1 MLGQRWSE
9 LFRINK
15 VLTGISSA
23 QRMDKQSAVKCARMP
38 EIVQNR
44 TNNPKPPRRKK
55 NKEIH
60 NAVERHRKEKI
71 NAGINRIGELLPCSQ
86 ALKQSKNMILGEAFR
101 YITELKRQNDEM
113 LNGGDKVQAEEIKR
127 LRHQLEDMRKESA
140 HYIELL
146 KANGINFLDD
156 PTIHWKG
163 KQRCAKVAKVTP
175 THLMSKGTIVYSDD
189 NTLCPTS
196 KVSIPPNQVSHLD
209 KQPAN
214 AVTVQPAC
222 DITLGKGQSV
232 GIGAQVNKVVVSSA
246 SSHIPVATL
255 IPAVSKPYLTV
266 LEQYSPL
273 GPATPRL
280 NPPMNYITLQGVCP
294 QPVVSTPVPP
304 QLQPDNPIPSLTSA
318 TCPTTPLRLQHML
331 SLSSL
336 PQVVISNSVVPVA
349 APTEIQSAS
358 TILAASST
366 LLRTSAASST
376 QTTWTTLQLAGNTV
390 QPVSQALVTDGA
402 SISHNPQQLSI
413 CSAGTKHLEAPVQL
427 QPPIPACIPVQ
438 PSGQRP
444 PQIYSAVVPCPQ
456 RAVAQQSSILSV
468 PAIVSQAVVVH
479 QPVGT
484 QTAQLTHPQ
493 SSVRAQPALLP
504 KPQLNSALMTTCN
517 PTLQPKIPVHSALP
531 CQPHSNSTV
540 VPQAQSAIV
549 PQLHLSVV
557 PQAQPIINPPTQP
570 ALVPQPQAATLPVLQ
585 TMQLLQV
592 NSEETPAAVTSSP
605 PSNSHVVILQQGGSC
620 PAPQVLRED
629 VTSQTPCQH
638 IVIIQAPTLT
648 PAPQS
653 HHTAIV
659 STATPTLSSQTT
671 TSNPTCTASMQAA
684 GTKQLVHILP
694 RPSTQLQAQAP
705 QTITVNGQ
713 VYVLQPAKSPDKGN
727 SLSGQSVTQIL
738 QPTCEEPTSNIAMN
752 CLGALTNLS
761 QSISKVSSQSNVQIY
776 SITPPSYSTTTVQP
790 LPTCGPEVSTS
801 TETVLS
807 SSVPVPSTAAGSA
820 VKILPKKG
828 LGMSGNQTRQN
839 SVRRTKLVKQ
849 KEPKPG
855 RSLRRIALKNKAFVA
870 NDTCSELSTVA
881 KSVDSVSSL
890 NKDAVCH
897 DVNTQRGPAPNIV
910 SSTCSSSAIISVS
923 SSSGKSE
930 DSSVM
935 SSVNGS
941 VAKPTLACGE
951 VSKTKAKSIDDVHLH
966 NNVTV
971 SSVSTVCSTQ
981 GNVVVSTNCGS
992 LSKEIFIPDV
1002 GPQLNC
1008 SVVSAALSSQC
1019 SSVDTA
1025 VSLSVASSEVHVNS
1039 SSSVTF
1045 CSETTEQNKVSSS
1058 HVCTNS
1064 KGGSTESRPSFT
1076 ESSPLVITVSSAQ
1089 NNSKGKSVNS
1099 DFCQPPLPSD
1109 ISTPSQT
1116 LGISANSTEG
1126 EPVISIMANQ
1136 SISQTQNKFA
1146 RREELTNSSQNQTSF
1161 IVPSTPGQDTSLSTQ
1176 PVHLPETSR
1185 LSDPFKSLKQPST
1198 MKMSMTT
1205 SNQGNCAD
1213 FKLPESN
1220 MNIQPGKDR
1229 QSDGATEKGVTEIGA
1244 FAQKETVPP
1253 QQVCTLEN
1261 DSFDPPLVTN
1271 RQTESPFAGGSGGRR
1286 FSVASLL
1293 PAGHN
1298 INASSSSFGAFTF
1311 TSEQAEILARAI
1323 FEQDSPGKRAAGCSV
1338 DNPTSTAATGW
1349 DIPKRQAAPSNKDS
1363 ATDQQVKLTKQADL
1377 PVSETSSQN
1386 SARVPPVEPLAS
1398 GTTGI
1403 RLPQSIAYSQS
1414 QPSSVTSLNVNN
1426 LIRPSSNQPYPGS
1439 PNLAQQVSASSSGGA
1454 AVMVTQSSSQ
1464 VPPTCSGPA
1473 QPNEYAPLKN
1483 ALMRTHV
1490 GIGMVERHQKDMPKR
1505 SAQDDLILPNKRS
1518 KPSPAGNVARVDI
1531 KATDHVQMMVGQMP
1545 SSTSAGMPRNH
1556 SDGVGALFSGNT
1568 FMSTVLRPTEGHCS
1582 TQVPTHE
1589 QTHLS
1594 VVHLQQGHT
1603 QHNAPQSGQNLGGNP
1618 YLKHQQQQEQRHLYQ
1633 LHHHLT
1639 QPESQIHSIH
1649 QRNLLQEQQVQK
1661 KRGVVRGGQTGLN
1674 VGLQKQHHL
1683 EKSGVQPP
1691 QQHQQQQQQHP
1702 QQSQQQQHHQQQQS
1716 QQQQQK
1722 AQQIQQQQQSHQQ
1735 QQMPPQNSHSR
1746 HQHLQQQIQQQH
1758 FGVRQDKNC
1767 EAQQAGQ
1774 RAHQNNHL
1782 GQPERPTGQ
1791 DHGAVQRLMGSRSM
1805 EQQQLTSQANNSVS
1819 RSSDLAC
1826 TSSHQER
1833 HRLSSYSAEALIGK
1847 TPATGEQ
1854 RMGVHLQAPRSNAQ
1868 DQSELRGYVDSS
1880 RGKSNITHNSQS
1892 RIPPDHANNAN
1903 AQRIPDCG
1911 PFKALVSGHQLNN
1924 FEVQVSR
1931 SGDMSSKSVP
1941 QIQRGPQPQT
1951 GFRMGAGPTV
1961 DGRSRGTY
1969 SGPHPVSQGVHIGAG
1984 LTREQEGCHQSFM
1997 QSLLAP
2003 HIPEQNGHQRA
2014 AQGCTPGSI
2023 EYNCIP
2029 GTSAGE
2035 LQAKSSS
2042 PNLHPAQK
2050 AAPIHLGDNNKGH
2063 ISQVNANLHGP
2074 PVRTGPP
2081 HPPTPHSS
2089 SDTGRTQGSTRSLSV
2104 SQRPHH
2110 IVPDPQ
2116 STKIRPGDRPRSGNL
2131 RPGNPFEPE
2140 SSLPLPSGGGVI
2152 LSRTQTGGEARRS
2165 SIVRFMADGAQVS
2178 SDNNL
2183 VSDRCAMSDLTQ
2195 NFGFPFIAEGGMN
2208 PPPPINANA
2217 SFIPPV
2223 TQPGASRT
2231 PALLPV
2237 EPQNTLPS
2245 FYPSYSPAAHPSLPS
2260 EIPLQYFSNQMFTS
2274 PSTDK
2279 SGSAPLNNRFGSILS
2294 PPRPVG
2300 FAQASFPLLTDIT
2313 PMPIGNSS
2321 GITPHL
2327 SNFNLTSLFPEIATA
2342 MPPDGSSMP
2351 MSPLLSLA
2359 NTTSSDSNKQSN
2371 RPAHNISHILGHDG
2385 TSAV

>member
-113 LNGGDKVQAEEIKR
+113 LNEGDKVQAEEIKR

-222 DITLGKGQSV
+222 DIALGKGQSV

-358 TILAASST
+358 TILPASST

-941 VAKPTLACGE
+941 VAKPTLAGGE

-971 SSVSTVCSTQ
+971 SSVSTVCCT
-981 GNVVVSTNCGS
+981 
-992 LSKEIFIPDV
+992 
-1002 GPQLNC
+1002 
-1008 SVVSAALSSQC
+1008 
-1019 SSVDTA
+1019 
-1025 VSLSVASSEVHVNS
+1025 SSES
-1039 SSSVTF
+1039 R
-1045 CSETTEQNKVSSS
+1045 
-1058 HVCTNS
+1058 
-1064 KGGSTESRPSFT
+1064 STESRPSFT
-1076 ESSPLVITVSSAQ
+1076 ESSPPLITVNSAQ
-1089 NNSKGKSVNS
+1089 SNSKGKSVNS
-1099 DFCQPPLPSD
+1099 DLCQPPFPSD
-1109 ISTPSQT
+1109 RSTPSQQ
-1116 LGISANSTEG
+1116 LGVSANSTEVG
-1126 EPVISIMANQ
+1126 PMVSIMASQ
-1136 SISQTQNKFA
+1136 AISETQGSV
-1146 RREELTNSSQNQTSF
+1146 NSSQNQTSF
-1161 IVPSTPGQDTSLSTQ
+1161 IVPSTSTPGSDVSMSTQ
-1176 PVHLPETSR
+1176 PFQIPETSR
-1185 LSDPFKSLKQPST
+1185 MSDPFKSLQRPPT
-1198 MKMSMTT
+1198 MNMSMTT
-1205 SNQGNCAD
+1205 SNLGNCAD
-1213 FKLPESN
+1213 FKLPDSN
-1220 MNIQPGKDR
+1220 MNTQSGKDG
-1229 QSDGATEKGVTEIGA
+1229 QSDGATAKSVTEMGA
-1244 FAQKETVPP
+1244 FAQKDTVPP
-1253 QQVCTLEN
+1253 QVCTLEN
-1261 DSFDPPLVTN
+1261 DSFDPPLGTN
-1271 RQTESPFAGGSGGRR
+1271 RQTDSPLAGGSGGRG

-1298 INASSSSFGAFTF
+1298 INASSSTFGTFTF
-1311 TSEQAEILARAI
+1311 TSEQAEILAMAARAI
-1323 FEQDSPGKRAAGCSV
+1323 FEQDSTGKRTSGCSV
-1338 DNPTSTAATGW
+1338 DNPTSTASTGW
-1349 DIPKRQAAPSNKDS
+1349 DLPKMQSVPSNKDS
-1363 ATDQQVKLTKQADL
+1363 VTDQQVKLTKQADL
-1377 PVSETSSQN
+1377 PVSETSSQV

-1414 QPSSVTSLNVNN
+1414 QPSAVTSLNVNN

-1439 PNLAQQVSASSSGGA
+1439 PNLAQQVSAPSSGGA

-1464 VPPTCSGPA
+1464 VPPTCS

-1518 KPSPAGNVARVDI
+1518 KLSPAGNVARVDI
-1531 KATDHVQMMVGQMP
+1531 KAADHVQMMVSQMP
-1545 SSTSAGMPRNH
+1545 SSTSAVMPRNH

-1568 FMSTVLRPTEGHCS
+1568 FMSTVLRPTDGHCS
-1582 TQVPTHE
+1582 TQVLTHE
-1589 QTHLS
+1589 QTQPS

-1603 QHNAPQSGQNLGGNP
+1603 QHNAPQSGQNLVGNP

-1691 QQHQQQQQQHP
+1691 QQHQKQQQQHP

-1961 DGRSRGTY
+1961 DGRSRETY

>member
-1 MLGQRWSE
+1 MPANA
-9 LFRINK
+9 FF
-15 VLTGISSA
+15 VSSCA
-23 QRMDKQSAVKCARMP
+23 VIHFDICVKYVSA
-38 EIVQNR
+38 
-44 TNNPKPPRRKK
+44 
-55 NKEIH
+55 
-60 NAVERHRKEKI
+60 
-71 NAGINRIGELLPCSQ
+71 
-86 ALKQSKNMILGEAFR
+86 
-101 YITELKRQNDEM
+101 
-113 LNGGDKVQAEEIKR
+113 AEEIKR
-127 LRHQLEDMRKESA
+127 LRHQLEDLRKESA

-146 KANGINFLDD
+146 KANSINFLDD

-175 THLMSKGTIVYSDD
+175 THLMSKGIIVYS
-189 NTLCPTS
+189 NGNSSCPTS
-196 KVSIPPNQVSHLD
+196 KGSMPPNPVSHLD

-214 AVTVQPAC
+214 DVTVQPAC
-222 DITLGKGQSV
+222 AITLGMGRSV
-232 GIGAQVNKVVVSSA
+232 GITNEAPVNKVVVSSA

-255 IPAVSKPYLTV
+255 IPAVSKPCLRV

-273 GPATPRL
+273 APATPRL
-280 NPPMNYITLQGVCP
+280 NPPMNYIALQGVCP

-304 QLQPDNPIPSLTSA
+304 QLQPDNPIPSLTSI
-318 TCPTTPLRLQHML
+318 TCPTTPLRLEHML

-349 APTEIQSAS
+349 PSTKIQSVS
-358 TILAASST
+358 TILPSSST
-366 LLRTSAASST
+366 LLKTSATSGT

-402 SISHNPQQLSI
+402 SISHNPQQLSV
-413 CSAGTKHLEAPVQL
+413 CSTGAKHIEEPASIHLQPQAPVQL
-427 QPPIPACIPVQ
+427 QAPTPKCISVQ
-438 PSGQRP
+438 PSGPRP
-444 PQIYSAVVPCPQ
+444 PRIYSAVVPCPQ
-456 RAVAQQSSILSV
+456 KAVAQRSSILSV
-468 PAIVSQAVVVH
+468 PAVVSQAVVVH
-479 QPVGT
+479 QPVET
-484 QTAQLTHPQ
+484 QAAQFTHPQ

-504 KPQLNSALMTTCN
+504 KPQLNSALMTTFN
-517 PTLQPKIPVHSALP
+517 PTLQPKTPVQPALP
-531 CQPHSNSTV
+531 CQPHSQPTV
-540 VPQAQSAIV
+540 VPQAQSAVV

-557 PQAQPIINPPTQP
+557 PQAQPITNPPTQP

-592 NSEETPAAVTSSP
+592 TSEETPVAVTSSP

-620 PAPQVLRED
+620 PAPQVRRED
-629 VTSQTPCQH
+629 VTSHTPCQH

-648 PAPQS
+648 PALQS

-659 STATPTLSSQTT
+659 STATPTLSSQMT
-671 TSNPTCTASMQAA
+671 TSNTTCTASMQAA

-727 SLSGQSVTQIL
+727 SQSGQSVTPIL
-738 QPTCEEPTSNIAMN
+738 QPNFEEPTSNVAMN
-752 CLGALTNLS
+752 CLGALTSLS
-761 QSISKVSSQSNVQIY
+761 QTISKVSSQSNVQIY
-776 SITPPSYSTTTVQP
+776 SIAPHSYSTVQS
-790 LPTCGPEVSTS
+790 LPTCGSEVSTS
-801 TETVLS
+801 TKTVIS
-807 SSVPVPSTAAGSA
+807 SSVPVPVPSTAAGSA

-828 LGMSGNQTRQN
+828 CGTSRKQSRQN
-839 SVRRTKLVKQ
+839 SVRRTKLVKR

-855 RSLRRIALKNKAFVA
+855 RSLRRIAVKSKAFVA

-881 KSVDSVSSL
+881 KGVDSVSSSD
-890 NKDAVCH
+890 KDMVARV
-897 DVNTQRGPAPNIV
+897 VNTQSGPASNSV
-910 SSTCSSSAIISVS
+910 SSTCSSSAIISVRS
-923 SSSGKSE
+923 SSEKSA
-930 DSSVM
+930 DSSVTP
-935 SSVNGS
+935 SVNGS
-941 VAKPTLACGE
+941 IVMPTLAGGE

-971 SSVSTVCSTQ
+971 SSMSTVSSTQ
-981 GNVVVSTNCGS
+981 GNVVISTNCGS
-992 LSKEIFIPDV
+992 LSKEIFTPDI

-1008 SVVSAALSSQC
+1008 SAVSIALSSQC
-1019 SSVDTA
+1019 SSADTA
-1025 VSLSVASSEVHVNS
+1025 VTLSVASSEVHVNS
-1039 SSSVTF
+1039 SCSVTF
-1045 CSETTEQNKVSSS
+1045 CSETTEQNKASSS
-1058 HVCTNS
+1058 NVCTS
-1064 KGGSTESRPSFT
+1064 SESRSTESRPSFT
-1076 ESSPLVITVSSAQ
+1076 KSSSPLITLSSAQ
-1089 NNSKGKSVNS
+1089 NNLKGKSINS
-1099 DFCQPPLPSD
+1099 NLCQPPYPSN
-1109 ISTPSQT
+1109 ISTPSQH
-1116 LGISANSTEG
+1116 LGVSANSTEG
-1126 EPVISIMANQ
+1126 GPMVSIMASQ
-1136 SISQTQNKFA
+1136 AISQTQDKFA
-1146 RREELTNSSQNQTSF
+1146 RREELTDSSQNQTSF
-1161 IVPSTPGQDTSLSTQ
+1161 IVPSTSTPGSDIMSTQ
-1176 PVHLPETSR
+1176 PVQIPETSR
-1185 LSDPFKSLKQPST
+1185 MSDPFKSLKRPST
-1198 MKMSMTT
+1198 MNMSMTT
-1205 SNQGNCAD
+1205 SNQRNCAD
-1213 FKLPESN
+1213 FKLPDSN
-1220 MNIQPGKDR
+1220 MNTQPDMDG
-1229 QSDGATEKGVTEIGA
+1229 QSDGATEKGVTEMGA
-1244 FAQKETVPP
+1244 FAQKETVTP
-1253 QQVCTLEN
+1253 QQVCSLEN
-1261 DSFDPPLVTN
+1261 DSFDPSMGNN
-1271 RQTESPFAGGSGGRR
+1271 RQTDSPLAGGLGGRG

-1298 INASSSSFGAFTF
+1298 INASSSTFGAFTF
-1311 TSEQAEILARAI
+1311 TSEQAEILAMAARAI
-1323 FEQDSPGKRAAGCSV
+1323 FEQDSPGKRTSGCSV

-1349 DIPKRQAAPSNKDS
+1349 DLPKMQPVPSNKDS
-1363 ATDQQVKLTKQADL
+1363 VTDQQVKLTKQADL
-1377 PVSETSSQN
+1377 PASETSSQV

-1398 GTTGI
+1398 STTGI
-1403 RLPQSIAYSQS
+1403 RVPQSIAYSQS
-1414 QPSSVTSLNVNN
+1414 LPSAVTSLNVNN
-1426 LIRPSSNQPYPGS
+1426 LIRPSSNQPYQGS
-1439 PNLAQQVSASSSGGA
+1439 PNLTQQVSAPSSGGA

-1464 VPPTCSGPA
+1464 VPPTCS

-1490 GIGMVERHQKDMPKR
+1490 SIGMVERHQKDMPKR
-1505 SAQDDLILPNKRS
+1505 SAKDDLIFPNKRS
-1518 KPSPAGNVARVDI
+1518 KPCPAGNVARVDI
-1531 KATDHVQMMVGQMP
+1531 KTADLVQMMVGQMP
-1545 SSTSAGMPRNH
+1545 SSTSAVMPRNH

-1568 FMSTVLRPTEGHCS
+1568 FMSTVLRPTDGHCS

-1589 QTHLS
+1589 QTQPS
-1594 VVHLQQGHT
+1594 VVHMQQGLT
-1603 QHNAPQSGQNLGGNP
+1603 QHNAQQSGQNLVGNP

-1649 QRNLLQEQQVQK
+1649 QRNLLQDQHVQK
-1661 KRGVVRGGQTGLN
+1661 KRGVVRGGQSGPN
-1674 VGLQKQHHL
+1674 IGLQKQQHL
-1683 EKSGVQPP
+1683 EKSGMQRQQQQTP
-1691 QQHQQQQQQHP
+1691 QQQQQQQHP
-1702 QQSQQQQHHQQQQS
+1702 QQSQQHQQQQQQHHQQQQS

-1735 QQMPPQNSHSR
+1735 QQQMPPQNSHSR
-1746 HQHLQQQIQQQH
+1746 HQHLQQQIQQQQH
-1758 FGVRQDKNC
+1758 FVARQDKNC

-1782 GQPERPTGQ
+1782 GQPERPSGQ
-1791 DHGAVQRLMGSRSM
+1791 DHGAMQRLMGSRSI
-1805 EQQQLTSQANNSVS
+1805 EQQQMTSQASNSVS
-1819 RSSDLAC
+1819 RSSDITC
-1826 TSSHQER
+1826 TSSRQER

-1847 TPATGEQ
+1847 TPSTGEQ
-1854 RMGVHLQAPRSNAQ
+1854 RMGVHLQTPRSNAQ

-1892 RIPPDHANNAN
+1892 RLPPDHANNTDT
-1903 AQRIPDCG
+1903 QRIPDCG
-1911 PFKALVSGHQLNN
+1911 PFKALVSGHQLSN

-1941 QIQRGPQPQT
+1941 QIQRGHQPQT
-1951 GFRMGAGPTV
+1951 GFRIGAGPTG

-1969 SGPHPVSQGVHIGAG
+1969 SGPHPVAQGLHIGAG

-2003 HIPEQNGHQRA
+2003 HIPEQHGHQRA

-2023 EYNCIP
+2023 EYNCVP

-2042 PNLHPAQK
+2042 PNLHPGQK
-2050 AAPIHLGDNNKGH
+2050 AAPIRLGDNNKGH
-2063 ISQVNANLHGP
+2063 ISQVSANLHGP

-2089 SDTGRTQGSTRSLSV
+2089 SDTGRTPGSTRSLSV

-2110 IVPDPQ
+2110 IGPDPQ
-2116 STKIRPGDRPRSGNL
+2116 STKIRPGERPRSGNL

-2140 SSLPLPSGGGVI
+2140 NSLPLPSVGGVI
-2152 LSRTQTGGEARRS
+2152 LGRTQTGSEARRS
-2165 SIVRFMADGAQVS
+2165 SIMRFMGDGSQVS
-2178 SDNNL
+2178 SENNL

-2195 NFGFPFIAEGGMN
+2195 NFAFPYIAEGGMN

-2223 TQPGASRT
+2223 TQPSASRT

-2245 FYPSYSPAAHPSLPS
+2245 FYASYSPAAHPSLPS

-2279 SGSAPLNNRFGSILS
+2279 SGSASLNNRFGSILS

-2313 PMPIGNSS
+2313 QMPIANTS

>member
-1 MLGQRWSE
+1 M
-9 LFRINK
+9 
-15 VLTGISSA
+15 
-23 QRMDKQSAVKCARMP
+23 
-38 EIVQNR
+38 
-44 TNNPKPPRRKK
+44 
-55 NKEIH
+55 
-60 NAVERHRKEKI
+60 ERHRKEKI

-101 YITELKRQNDEM
+101 YITDLKRQNDEM
-113 LNGGDKVQAEEIKR
+113 LLNGGDKVQAEEIKR
-127 LRHQLEDMRKESA
+127 LRLQLEDLRKESA

-175 THLMSKGTIVYSDD
+175 THLMSKGIIVYS
-189 NTLCPTS
+189 NGNNNCPTS
-196 KVSIPPNQVSHLD
+196 KISIPQNPVSHLD

-214 AVTVQPAC
+214 AITVQPSC
-222 DITLGKGQSV
+222 DITLGTGQTV
-232 GIGAQVNKVVVSSA
+232 GIMNGAPVNKVVVTSA

-255 IPAVSKPYLTV
+255 IPAVSKPCLTV
-266 LEQYSPL
+266 VEQYSPL
-273 GPATPRL
+273 APTAPL
-280 NPPMNYITLQGVCP
+280 NPPMNYITVQGLCP
-294 QPVVSTPVPP
+294 QSAVSTPLPP
-304 QLQPDNPIPSLTSA
+304 QLQPDNPTPSLTSA
-318 TCPTTPLRLQHML
+318 TCPATPLRLQHML
-331 SLSSL
+331 NLSSL
-336 PQVVISNSVVPVA
+336 PQVMISNSVVPVA
-349 APTEIQSAS
+349 AAPTMLSQNSEIQSVS
-358 TILAASST
+358 TILPTSST
-366 LLRTSAASST
+366 LLRTSPTSST

-390 QPVSQALVTDGA
+390 QPVSQALITDGA
-402 SISHNPQQLSI
+402 SISHNPQQLSV
-413 CSAGTKHLEAPVQL
+413 CSVGTKHLDEPTSIHLQPQAPVQL
-427 QPPIPACIPVQ
+427 QAPTSTCIPVQ
-438 PSGQRP
+438 PPGPRP

-456 RAVAQQSSILSV
+456 TAIAQQSSILSV

-479 QPVGT
+479 QPSVET

-493 SSVRAQPALLP
+493 STVRVQPALLP
-504 KPQLNSALMTTCN
+504 KPQLSSAIMTTCN
-517 PTLQPKIPVHSALP
+517 PTLHPKTPVQSALP
-531 CQPHSNSTV
+531 CQPHSQPTV
-540 VPQAQSAIV
+540 VPQAQSAVV

-557 PQAQPIINPPTQP
+557 PQAQPIINPPPQP

-592 NSEETPAAVTSSP
+592 NSDETPVAVTSSP
-605 PSNSHVVILQQGGSC
+605 PSNSHVVILQQGSSC
-620 PAPQVLRED
+620 SAPQVLRED

-659 STATPTLSSQTT
+659 SAATPALSSQTT
-671 TSNPTCTASMQAA
+671 ISNPTCTASMQAA
-684 GTKQLVHILP
+684 GAKQLVHILP

-713 VYVLQPAKSPDKGN
+713 VYVLQPATSPDKGD
-727 SLSGQSVTQIL
+727 SQSGQSVTQIL
-738 QPTCEEPTSNIAMN
+738 QPTCEEPTTNVAMN
-752 CLGALTNLS
+752 CLGALTSLS

-776 SITPPSYSTTTVQP
+776 TITPPSISTVQP
-790 LPTCGPEVSTS
+790 LPTCGSEVSTP
-801 TETVLS
+801 TENVLS

-828 LGMSGNQTRQN
+828 CGTSGNQTKQN
-839 SVRRTKLVKQ
+839 SVRRTRLVKR
-849 KEPKPG
+849 KEPKSG
-855 RSLRRIALKNKAFVA
+855 RGLRRIAVKSKALVA
-870 NDTCSELSTVA
+870 DNTCSELSTAAAGVN
-881 KSVDSVSSL
+881 SVNSL
-890 NKDAVCH
+890 NKDTVSH
-897 DVNTQRGPAPNIV
+897 DVNTQSTPASNSVI
-910 SSTCSSSAIISVS
+910 STCSSPAIISVS
-923 SSSGKSE
+923 SSSEKSAE
-930 DSSVM
+930 SSAM
-935 SSVNGS
+935 ASVNGS
-941 VAKPTLACGE
+941 IVKSPLAGGE
-951 VSKTKAKSIDDVHLH
+951 ISKTKVKSMDDVSMH

-971 SSVSTVCSTQ
+971 SSVSSVSSTQ
-981 GNVVVSTNCGS
+981 GNVVVSTNCGR
-992 LSKEIFIPDV
+992 LSKEIFTPDI

-1008 SVVSAALSSQC
+1008 SAVSADLSSQC
-1019 SSVDTA
+1019 SSVDT
-1025 VSLSVASSEVHVNS
+1025 VVTLSVASSEIHVNS
-1039 SSSVTF
+1039 SCSVTF
-1045 CSETTEQNKVSSS
+1045 CSETTGQNKASSS
-1058 HVCTNS
+1058 NVCTSNE
-1064 KGGSTESRPSFT
+1064 GRLTESRPSFT
-1076 ESSPLVITVSSAQ
+1076 ESSTPLTTVTSIQ
-1089 NNSKGKSVNS
+1089 NSKVKSVNS
-1099 DFCQPPLPSD
+1099 LPVTSHIATLSRPLGINANSAESGPMVS
-1109 ISTPSQT
+1109 IMPSQ
-1116 LGISANSTEG
+1116 A
-1126 EPVISIMANQ
+1126 
-1136 SISQTQNKFA
+1136 ISQTQDKFA
-1146 RREELTNSSQNQTSF
+1146 RGEELTDSPQIQASF
-1161 IVPSTPGQDTSLSTQ
+1161 SVPSTSTSGSDTSMSTQ
-1176 PVHLPETSR
+1176 PDTSR
-1185 LSDPFKSLKQPST
+1185 ISDPFKSLKRPS
-1198 MKMSMTT
+1198 MNLSMATN
-1205 SNQGNCAD
+1205 NQGNCTN

-1220 MNIQPGKDR
+1220 MNTQPGKDG
-1229 QSDGATEKGVTEIGA
+1229 QSAGATEKSVTEVGT

-1261 DSFDPPLVTN
+1261 DSFEPQLGTN
-1271 RQTESPFAGGSGGRR
+1271 RQTDSPLAGGSGGRG

-1298 INASSSSFGAFTF
+1298 ISASSGAYGAFTF
-1311 TSEQAEILARAI
+1311 TSEQAEILAMAARAI

-1349 DIPKRQAAPSNKDS
+1349 DLPKMQPTPSNKES
-1363 ATDQQVKLTKQADL
+1363 VTDQLVKLTKQADL
-1377 PVSETSSQN
+1377 PMSKPSSQV
-1386 SARVPPVEPLAS
+1386 STRVPPGEPLAS
-1398 GTTGI
+1398 NTTGI

-1439 PNLAQQVSASSSGGA
+1439 PNLAQQVSAPTSGVA
-1454 AVMVTQSSSQ
+1454 AVMGSQSSSQ

-1483 ALMRTHV
+1483 ALMRTQIGV
-1490 GIGMVERHQKDMPKR
+1490 GMVERHQKDMPKR

-1518 KPSPAGNVARVDI
+1518 KPCPAGNVSRVDI
-1531 KATDHVQMMVGQMP
+1531 KATDHVQMMVNQMP
-1545 SSTSAGMPRNH
+1545 SSTSAVMPRNH

-1589 QTHLS
+1589 QTQPS
-1594 VVHLQQGHT
+1594 VVHLQQGHI

-1633 LHHHLT
+1633 LQHHLT
-1639 QPESQIHSIH
+1639 QTESQIHSIH
-1649 QRNLLQEQQVQK
+1649 QRNLLQDQHVQK
-1661 KRGVVRGGQTGLN
+1661 KRGVVRGGQTGPN

-1683 EKSGVQPP
+1683 EKSGVQHQQQQPP
-1691 QQHQQQQQQHP
+1691 QQHQQQQQHP
-1702 QQSQQQQHHQQQQS
+1702 QQSQQQHQQQQHHQQQQS

-1735 QQMPPQNSHSR
+1735 QQQMPPQNSHSR

-1758 FGVRQDKNC
+1758 FGARQDKNC

-1782 GQPERPTGQ
+1782 GQPERPPGQ
-1791 DHGAVQRLMGSRSM
+1791 DHGAMQRLMGSRSM
-1805 EQQQLTSQANNSVS
+1805 EQQLTSQASNSVS

-1826 TSSHQER
+1826 TSSRQER

-1854 RMGVHLQAPRSNAQ
+1854 RMGVHLQAPRNNAQ

-1880 RGKSNITHNSQS
+1880 RGKGNIAHNSQS
-1892 RIPPDHANNAN
+1892 RLPPDHSNTTDT
-1903 AQRIPDCG
+1903 QRMSDCG
-1911 PFKALVSGHQLNN
+1911 PFKALVSGHQLSN

-1941 QIQRGPQPQT
+1941 QIQRGPQQQT
-1951 GFRMGAGPTV
+1951 GFRMGAGPTGDV
-1961 DGRSRGTY
+1961 RSRGTY
-1969 SGPHPVSQGVHIGAG
+1969 SSPHPVAQGVHIGAG

-2014 AQGCTPGSI
+2014 AQGCTPVSI
-2023 EYNCIP
+2023 EYNCVP

-2050 AAPIHLGDNNKGH
+2050 AAPIRLGDNNKGH
-2063 ISQVNANLHGP
+2063 ISQVSANLHGP
-2074 PVRTGPP
+2074 PMRTGPP

-2104 SQRPHH
+2104 NQRPHH
-2110 IVPDPQ
+2110 IGSDLQ

-2140 SSLPLPSGGGVI
+2140 NTLPLPSGGGVI
-2152 LSRTQTGGEARRS
+2152 LGRSQTGSEARRS

-2183 VSDRCAMSDLTQ
+2183 VSDRCAVSDLTQ
-2195 NFGFPFIAEGGMN
+2195 NFGFSFIAEGGMN

-2223 TQPGASRT
+2223 TQPGSSRT

-2245 FYPSYSPAAHPSLPS
+2245 FYTSYSPAAHPSLPS
-2260 EIPLQYFSNQMFTS
+2260 DIPLQYFPNQMFTS

-2300 FAQASFPLLTDIT
+2300 FAQASFPLLTDM
-2313 PMPIGNSS
+2313 PMPIANSS

>member
-1 MLGQRWSE
+1 
-9 LFRINK
+9 
-15 VLTGISSA
+15 
-23 QRMDKQSAVKCARMP
+23 MP
-38 EIVQNR
+38 EIVQNQ

-113 LNGGDKVQAEEIKR
+113 LLNGGDKVQAEEMKR
-127 LRHQLEDMRKESA
+127 LRHQLEDLRKESV

-163 KQRCAKVAKVTP
+163 KQCCAKVAKVTP
-175 THLMSKGTIVYSDD
+175 THLMSKGIIVCSND
-189 NTLCPTS
+189 NNSCPPS
-196 KVSIPPNQVSHLD
+196 KVSIPPNPISHLD

-214 AVTVQPAC
+214 DVTVQPAC
-222 DITLGKGQSV
+222 DITFGTGQSV
-232 GIGAQVNKVVVSSA
+232 GIGAPVNKVVVSSA
-246 SSHIPVATL
+246 SSHIPVATV
-255 IPAVSKPYLTV
+255 IPVVSKPCLTV

-273 GPATPRL
+273 VPATPRL

-349 APTEIQSAS
+349 APTEIQAVS
-358 TILAASST
+358 TILPASST

-402 SISHNPQQLSI
+402 SISHNPQQLSV
-413 CSAGTKHLEAPVQL
+413 CSAGTKHLEEPASIHLQPQAPVQL
-427 QPPIPACIPVQ
+427 QAPTPTCIPVQ
-438 PSGQRP
+438 PSGPR

-479 QPVGT
+479 QPVET

-504 KPQLNSALMTTCN
+504 TPQLNSALMTTCN
-517 PTLQPKIPVHSALP
+517 PTLQSKTPVQPALP
-531 CQPHSNSTV
+531 CQPHSQSTV
-540 VPQAQSAIV
+540 VPQAQSAVV

-557 PQAQPIINPPTQP
+557 PQTQPIINPPTQP

-592 NSEETPAAVTSSP
+592 NSEETPVAVTSSP

-713 VYVLQPAKSPDKGN
+713 VYVLQPAKSSDKGN
-727 SLSGQSVTQIL
+727 SQSGQSVTQIL
-738 QPTCEEPTSNIAMN
+738 QPTCEEPTSNVAMN

-776 SITPPSYSTTTVQP
+776 SITPPSYTTVQP
-790 LPTCGPEVSTS
+790 LPTCGSEVSTS

-807 SSVPVPSTAAGSA
+807 SSVPVTSTAAGSA

-828 LGMSGNQTRQN
+828 CGTSGNQTRQN
-839 SVRRTKLVKQ
+839 SVRRTKLVKR

-855 RSLRRIALKNKAFVA
+855 RSLRRIAVKSKAFVA

-890 NKDAVCH
+890 NKDTVYH
-897 DVNTQRGPAPNIV
+897 DVNTQRGPAPNSV

-923 SSSGKSE
+923 SSSEKSA
-930 DSSVM
+930 DSSVTP
-935 SSVNGS
+935 SVNGS
-941 VAKPTLACGE
+941 IAKPTLAGGE

-971 SSVSTVCSTQ
+971 SSVSTVSSTQ
-981 GNVVVSTNCGS
+981 GNVVISTNCGS
-992 LSKEIFIPDV
+992 LSKEVFTPDV

-1025 VSLSVASSEVHVNS
+1025 VTLSVASSEVHVNS
-1039 SSSVTF
+1039 SCSVTF

-1058 HVCTNS
+1058 NVCTS
-1064 KGGSTESRPSFT
+1064 REGGSTESRPSFT
-1076 ESSPLVITVSSAQ
+1076 ESYPPLITVSSAQ
-1089 NNSKGKSVNS
+1089 NNSKGKSLNS
-1099 DFCQPPLPSD
+1099 DLCQPPLPSN

-1116 LGISANSTEG
+1116 LGISVNSTEG
-1126 EPVISIMANQ
+1126 GPMVSIMANQ
-1136 SISQTQNKFA
+1136 AISQTQDEFA
-1146 RREELTNSSQNQTSF
+1146 RREELTDSSQNQTSF
-1161 IVPSTPGQDTSLSTQ
+1161 IVPSTPGQDTSMSTQ

-1185 LSDPFKSLKQPST
+1185 LSDPFKSLKRPST
-1198 MKMSMTT
+1198 INMSMTT

-1220 MNIQPGKDR
+1220 MNIQPSKDR
-1229 QSDGATEKGVTEIGA
+1229 QSDGAPEKGVTEIGA

-1261 DSFDPPLVTN
+1261 DSFDPPLGTN
-1271 RQTESPFAGGSGGRR
+1271 RQTDSPLAGGSGGRG

-1311 TSEQAEILARAI
+1311 TSEQAEILAMAARAI

-1338 DNPTSTAATGW
+1338 DNPTNTAATGW
-1349 DIPKRQAAPSNKDS
+1349 DLPKMQPAPSNKDS
-1363 ATDQQVKLTKQADL
+1363 VTDQQVKLTKQADL
-1377 PVSETSSQN
+1377 PVSETSSQV
-1386 SARVPPVEPLAS
+1386 SARVPPVEPLGS
-1398 GTTGI
+1398 STTGV

-1426 LIRPSSNQPYPGS
+1426 LIRPSSNQLYPGS
-1439 PNLAQQVSASSSGGA
+1439 PNLAQQVSAPSSGGA

-1518 KPSPAGNVARVDI
+1518 KPLPAGNVARVDI
-1531 KATDHVQMMVGQMP
+1531 KAPDHVQMMVGQMP
-1545 SSTSAGMPRNH
+1545 SSTSAVMPRNH

-1589 QTHLS
+1589 QTQPS
-1594 VVHLQQGHT
+1594 VVHLHQGHT
-1603 QHNAPQSGQNLGGNP
+1603 QHNTPQSGQNLGVNP

-1649 QRNLLQEQQVQK
+1649 QRNLLQDQHVQK
-1661 KRGVVRGGQTGLN
+1661 KRVVRGGQTGPN

-1702 QQSQQQQHHQQQQS
+1702 QQSQQHQQQQQHHQQQQS

-1746 HQHLQQQIQQQH
+1746 HQHLQQQH
-1758 FGVRQDKNC
+1758 FGARQDKNC

-1782 GQPERPTGQ
+1782 GQPERSSGQ

-1826 TSSHQER
+1826 TSSRQER
-1833 HRLSSYSAEALIGK
+1833 HHLSSYSAEALIGK
-1847 TPATGEQ
+1847 NSATGEQ

-1880 RGKSNITHNSQS
+1880 RGKGNITHNSQS

-1903 AQRIPDCG
+1903 QRIPDCG

-1951 GFRMGAGPTV
+1951 GFRMSAGPTG

-1969 SGPHPVSQGVHIGAG
+1969 SGPHPVAQGVHIGAG
-1984 LTREQEGCHQSFM
+1984 LTREQEGCHQSFI

-2023 EYNCIP
+2023 EYNCVP

-2050 AAPIHLGDNNKGH
+2050 AAPIRLGDNIKGH
-2063 ISQVNANLHGP
+2063 ISQVSANLHGP

-2110 IVPDPQ
+2110 IGPDPQ

-2140 SSLPLPSGGGVI
+2140 SSLPHPSGGGVI
-2152 LSRTQTGGEARRS
+2152 LSRTQTGSEARRS
-2165 SIVRFMADGAQVS
+2165 NIVRFMADGAQVS

-2183 VSDRCAMSDLTQ
+2183 VSDRCAVSDLTQ
-2195 NFGFPFIAEGGMN
+2195 NFGFSFITEGGMN
-2208 PPPPINANA
+2208 PPPHINANA

-2223 TQPGASRT
+2223 TQPSASRN

>member
-1 MLGQRWSE
+1 
-9 LFRINK
+9 
-15 VLTGISSA
+15 
-23 QRMDKQSAVKCARMP
+23 MP
-38 EIVQNR
+38 EIVQNQ

-86 ALKQSKNMILGEAFR
+86 ALKQSKNMILGEAYR

-113 LNGGDKVQAEEIKR
+113 LLNGGDKVQAEEIKR
-127 LRHQLEDMRKESA
+127 LRHQLEDLRKESA

-175 THLMSKGTIVYSDD
+175 THLMSKGIIVYS
-189 NTLCPTS
+189 NGNNACPTS
-196 KVSIPPNQVSHLD
+196 KVSIPPNPVSHLD

-214 AVTVQPAC
+214 AITVQPAC
-222 DITLGKGQSV
+222 DITLGTGQTV
-232 GIGAQVNKVVVSSA
+232 GITNGAPVNKVVVSSA

-255 IPAVSKPYLTV
+255 IPAVSKPCLTV

-273 GPATPRL
+273 APTTPRL
-280 NPPMNYITLQGVCP
+280 NPSMNYITVQGVCP
-294 QPVVSTPVPP
+294 QAAVSTPLPP

-331 SLSSL
+331 SLSTL

-349 APTEIQSAS
+349 AATETQSVS
-358 TILAASST
+358 TILPASST
-366 LLRTSAASST
+366 LLRTSATSST

-402 SISHNPQQLSI
+402 SISHNPQQLSV
-413 CSAGTKHLEAPVQL
+413 CSVGTKHLEDPTSIHLQPQAPVQL
-427 QPPIPACIPVQ
+427 QAPAPPCIPVQ
-438 PSGQRP
+438 PSGPRP
-444 PQIYSAVVPCPQ
+444 PQIYSTVVPCPQ

-479 QPVGT
+479 QPVET

-493 SSVRAQPALLP
+493 STVRAQPALLP

-517 PTLQPKIPVHSALP
+517 APLQPKTPVQPALP
-531 CQPHSNSTV
+531 CQPHSQPTV
-540 VPQAQSAIV
+540 VPQAQSAVV

-592 NSEETPAAVTSSP
+592 NSEETPVAVTSS

-659 STATPTLSSQTT
+659 STATPSLSCQTT
-671 TSNPTCTASMQAA
+671 TSNPTCAASMQAA

-694 RPSTQLQAQAP
+694 RPLTQLQAQAP

-713 VYVLQPAKSPDKGN
+713 VYVLQPAKSPDKAN
-727 SLSGQSVTQIL
+727 SQSGQSVTQIL
-738 QPTCEEPTSNIAMN
+738 QPTCEEPTSNVAMN
-752 CLGALTNLS
+752 CLGALTSLS

-776 SITPPSYSTTTVQP
+776 SIAPPSYTTVQP
-790 LPTCGPEVSTS
+790 LPVCGSEVSTS
-801 TETVLS
+801 ETVLS
-807 SSVPVPSTAAGSA
+807 ASVPVSSTAAGSA

-828 LGMSGNQTRQN
+828 CGTSEKQSRQS
-839 SVRRTKLVKQ
+839 SVRKTRIVKR

-855 RSLRRIALKNKAFVA
+855 RRLCRIAVKSKAFA
-870 NDTCSELSTVA
+870 ADDTCSELSTVA
-881 KSVDSVSSL
+881 AGVDSVNSL
-890 NKDAVCH
+890 NKDTH
-897 DVNTQRGPAPNIV
+897 DVNMKRGPAPNSV
-910 SSTCSSSAIISVS
+910 SSTCTSSAIISVS
-923 SSSGKSE
+923 SSSEKSA
-930 DSSVM
+930 DSSVTP
-935 SSVNGS
+935 SVNES
-941 VAKPTLACGE
+941 PAKPTMASGE
-951 VSKTKAKSIDDVHLH
+951 VSKTKAKSIDDDHLH

-971 SSVSTVCSTQ
+971 SSASTVNSTQ
-981 GNVVVSTNCGS
+981 GNVVVSTNCVS
-992 LSKEIFIPDV
+992 LSKEIFAPDI

-1008 SVVSAALSSQC
+1008 SVVSAAPSSQC
-1019 SSVDTA
+1019 NSVDT
-1025 VSLSVASSEVHVNS
+1025 VVTLSVASSDVHVNS
-1039 SSSVTF
+1039 SCSVTF
-1045 CSETTEQNKVSSS
+1045 CSETTDQNKVSSS
-1058 HVCTNS
+1058 NVCTS
-1064 KGGSTESRPSFT
+1064 SEGRSTESRPSFT
-1076 ESSPLVITVSSAQ
+1076 ESSSPLTTVSSAQ
-1089 NNSKGKSVNS
+1089 NSSKGKSVSS
-1099 DFCQPPLPSD
+1099 DLCRPPLPSN
-1109 ISTPSQT
+1109 IPASQP
-1116 LGISANSTEG
+1116 LGISANSTEDG
-1126 EPVISIMANQ
+1126 PMVSIMP
-1136 SISQTQNKFA
+1136 SQPQDKLVA
-1146 RREELTNSSQNQTSF
+1146 RREELTDSSQNQTSF
-1161 IVPSTPGQDTSLSTQ
+1161 IVPSTSAPGSNTSMLTQ
-1176 PVHLPETSR
+1176 SVQLPETSR
-1185 LSDPFKSLKQPST
+1185 ISDTFKSLKRPST
-1198 MKMSMTT
+1198 MNMSMTT

-1220 MNIQPGKDR
+1220 MNTQPGKDG
-1229 QSDGATEKGVTEIGA
+1229 QSDGATEKDMTEIGA
-1244 FAQKETVPP
+1244 FAQKETVTP

-1261 DSFDPPLVTN
+1261 DSFDPPMGTS
-1271 RQTESPFAGGSGGRR
+1271 RQTDSPLAGGSGGRG

-1298 INASSSSFGAFTF
+1298 INASSSTFGAFTF
-1311 TSEQAEILARAI
+1311 TSEQAEILAMAARAI

-1338 DNPTSTAATGW
+1338 DNPTSTAAATGW
-1349 DIPKRQAAPSNKDS
+1349 DLPKMQPALSNKDS
-1363 ATDQQVKLTKQADL
+1363 VTDQQVKLTKQADL
-1377 PVSETSSQN
+1377 PVSETSSQV

-1398 GTTGI
+1398 STAGI

-1414 QPSSVTSLNVNN
+1414 QPSAVTSLNVNN

-1439 PNLAQQVSASSSGGA
+1439 PNLAQQVSAPSSGGA

-1464 VPPTCSGPA
+1464 VPPTCSGP
-1473 QPNEYAPLKN
+1473 NEYAPLKN

-1490 GIGMVERHQKDMPKR
+1490 GIGIVERHQKDMPKR

-1518 KPSPAGNVARVDI
+1518 KPCPPGNVARVDI
-1531 KATDHVQMMVGQMP
+1531 KAADHVQMMVGQMP
-1545 SSTSAGMPRNH
+1545 SSTSAVMPRNH
-1556 SDGVGALFSGNT
+1556 SDGVGSLFSGNT

-1589 QTHLS
+1589 QTQPS
-1594 VVHLQQGHT
+1594 VVHLQQGHA

-1618 YLKHQQQQEQRHLYQ
+1618 YLKHQQQQQEQRHLYQ

-1649 QRNLLQEQQVQK
+1649 QRSLLQDQHVQK
-1661 KRGVVRGGQTGLN
+1661 KRGVVRGGQTAPN

-1683 EKSGVQPP
+1683 EKSGVQHQQQQPP

-1702 QQSQQQQHHQQQQS
+1702 QQSQQHQQQQHHQQQQS
-1716 QQQQQK
+1716 QQK
-1722 AQQIQQQQQSHQQ
+1722 AQQIQQQQQSHQQQQ

-1746 HQHLQQQIQQQH
+1746 HQHLQQQIQQQQH
-1758 FGVRQDKNC
+1758 FGARQDKNC

-1782 GQPERPTGQ
+1782 GQPERQSGQ
-1791 DHGAVQRLMGSRSM
+1791 DHGAMQRLMGSRSM
-1805 EQQQLTSQANNSVS
+1805 EQQQLTSQASNSVS

-1826 TSSHQER
+1826 TSSRQER

-1847 TPATGEQ
+1847 SPATGEQ

-1880 RGKSNITHNSQS
+1880 RGKGNITHNSQN
-1892 RIPPDHANNAN
+1892 RLPPDHANNADS
-1903 AQRIPDCG
+1903 QRIPDCG
-1911 PFKALVSGHQLNN
+1911 PFKALVSGHQLSN

-1951 GFRMGAGPTV
+1951 GFRMGAGPTG

-1969 SGPHPVSQGVHIGAG
+1969 SAPHPVAQGVHIGAG
-1984 LTREQEGCHQSFM
+1984 LTREQDGCHQSFM

-2014 AQGCTPGSI
+2014 PQGCTPGSI
-2023 EYNCIP
+2023 EYNCVP

-2050 AAPIHLGDNNKGH
+2050 AAPIRLGDNSKGH
-2063 ISQVNANLHGP
+2063 ISQVSANLHGP

-2110 IVPDPQ
+2110 IGPDPQ

-2131 RPGNPFEPE
+2131 RPGNHFEPE
-2140 SSLPLPSGGGVI
+2140 SSLPLPSSGGVI
-2152 LSRTQTGGEARRS
+2152 LGRTQTGSEARRS
-2165 SIVRFMADGAQVS
+2165 SIVRFMADGAQVG

-2183 VSDRCAMSDLTQ
+2183 VSDRCAVSDLTQ

-2208 PPPPINANA
+2208 PPPPINANT

-2223 TQPGASRT
+2223 TQPSASRT

-2313 PMPIGNSS
+2313 PMPIANSS

>member
-1 MLGQRWSE
+1 
-9 LFRINK
+9 
-15 VLTGISSA
+15 
-23 QRMDKQSAVKCARMP
+23 MP
-38 EIVQNR
+38 EIVQNQ
-44 TNNPKPPRRKK
+44 TNNQKPPRRKK

-113 LNGGDKVQAEEIKR
+113 LLNGGDKVQAEEIKR
-127 LRHQLEDMRKESA
+127 LRHQLEDLRKESA

-175 THLMSKGTIVYSDD
+175 THLMSKGIIVYS
-189 NTLCPTS
+189 NGNSSCPTS
-196 KVSIPPNQVSHLD
+196 KVSVPPNQVSHLD

-214 AVTVQPAC
+214 AITVQPAC
-222 DITLGKGQSV
+222 DITLGTGQAV
-232 GIGAQVNKVVVSSA
+232 GITNGASVNKVVVSSA
-246 SSHIPVATL
+246 SSHIPVAAL
-255 IPAVSKPYLTV
+255 IPAASKPCLTV

-273 GPATPRL
+273 APATPRL

-304 QLQPDNPIPSLTSA
+304 QIQPDNPIPSLTSV

-349 APTEIQSAS
+349 QSTEIQSVS
-358 TILAASST
+358 TILPSSST
-366 LLRTSAASST
+366 LLRTSATSST

-402 SISHNPQQLSI
+402 SISHNPQQLSV
-413 CSAGTKHLEAPVQL
+413 CSTGTKHIEEPASIHLQPHAPVQL
-427 QPPIPACIPVQ
+427 QAPTPTCIPVQ
-438 PSGQRP
+438 PSGPRP

-456 RAVAQQSSILSV
+456 RAVAQQPSILSV

-479 QPVGT
+479 QPVET
-484 QTAQLTHPQ
+484 ETAQLTHPQ

-504 KPQLNSALMTTCN
+504 KPQLNSTLMTNCN
-517 PTLQPKIPVHSALP
+517 PTLQPKTPVQPALP
-531 CQPHSNSTV
+531 CQPHSQPTV
-540 VPQAQSAIV
+540 VPQAQSAVV

-592 NSEETPAAVTSSP
+592 NSEETPVAVTSSS

-659 STATPTLSSQTT
+659 STATPTLSSQMT
-671 TSNPTCTASMQAA
+671 TSNTTCTASMQAA

-727 SLSGQSVTQIL
+727 SQSGQSVTQIL
-738 QPTCEEPTSNIAMN
+738 QPTCEEPTSNVAMN
-752 CLGALTNLS
+752 CLGALTSLS

-776 SITPPSYSTTTVQP
+776 SIAPPSYTTVQP
-790 LPTCGPEVSTS
+790 LPTCGSEVSTS

-807 SSVPVPSTAAGSA
+807 STVPVPSTAAGSA

-828 LGMSGNQTRQN
+828 YGTSGNQTRQN
-839 SVRRTKLVKQ
+839 SVKRTKLVKR

-855 RSLRRIALKNKAFVA
+855 RSLRRIAVKSKAFVA

-881 KSVDSVSSL
+881 IGVDSV
-890 NKDAVCH
+890 KDTVTH
-897 DVNTQRGPAPNIV
+897 EVNTQRGPATNSV
-910 SSTCSSSAIISVS
+910 SSTCSSSAVIGVS
-923 SSSGKSE
+923 SSSEKSA
-930 DSSVM
+930 DNSVTA
-935 SSVNGS
+935 SVNGS
-941 VAKPTLACGE
+941 IAKPTLAGGE
-951 VSKTKAKSIDDVHLH
+951 VSKTKAKSVDDVHLH

-971 SSVSTVCSTQ
+971 SSVGSISSSQ
-981 GNVVVSTNCGS
+981 GNMVVSTNCGS
-992 LSKEIFIPDV
+992 LSKEIFPPDI
-1002 GPQLNC
+1002 GPQINC
-1008 SVVSAALSSQC
+1008 STVSVALSSQC

-1025 VSLSVASSEVHVNS
+1025 VTLSVVSSEVDVNS
-1039 SSSVTF
+1039 SCSVAF
-1045 CSETTEQNKVSSS
+1045 CTETIEQNKVSSS
-1058 HVCTNS
+1058 NVSTS
-1064 KGGSTESRPSFT
+1064 SESRSTESSRSFT
-1076 ESSPLVITVSSAQ
+1076 QSSSPLTTVSSAQ
-1089 NNSKGKSVNS
+1089 NISKTKSVNS
-1099 DFCQPPLPSD
+1099 DLCQPPFPSE
-1109 ISTPSQT
+1109 ISAPSQQ
-1116 LGISANSTEG
+1116 LGLSANSAEVR
-1126 EPVISIMANQ
+1126 PMVSIMTSQA
-1136 SISQTQNKFA
+1136 ISQNHDKFA
-1146 RREELTNSSQNQTSF
+1146 RREELTDSSQNQSSF
-1161 IVPSTPGQDTSLSTQ
+1161 IVPSASASGSDTSMSTQ
-1176 PVHLPETSR
+1176 PVQLPETSR
-1185 LSDPFKSLKQPST
+1185 MSDPFKSLKRPST
-1198 MKMSMTT
+1198 MNMSITN

-1213 FKLPESN
+1213 FKLPDSN
-1220 MNIQPGKDR
+1220 MNTQPGKGG
-1229 QSDGATEKGVTEIGA
+1229 QSDGATEKVGTEMGA
-1244 FAQKETVPP
+1244 FVQKETVPP
-1253 QQVCTLEN
+1253 QQVCALEN
-1261 DSFDPPLVTN
+1261 DSFDPPLGTN
-1271 RQTESPFAGGSGGRR
+1271 RQTDSPLTGGSGGRG

-1298 INASSSSFGAFTF
+1298 INASSSTFGAFTF
-1311 TSEQAEILARAI
+1311 TSEQAEILAMAARAI
-1323 FEQDSPGKRAAGCSV
+1323 FEQDSPGKRTSGCSV

-1349 DIPKRQAAPSNKDS
+1349 DLPKMQPVPSNKDS
-1363 ATDQQVKLTKQADL
+1363 VTDQQVKLTKQADL
-1377 PVSETSSQN
+1377 PVSETSSQV

-1398 GTTGI
+1398 STTGI
-1403 RLPQSIAYSQS
+1403 RLPHSIAYSQS
-1414 QPSSVTSLNVNN
+1414 QPSAVTSLNVNN

-1439 PNLAQQVSASSSGGA
+1439 PNLAHQVSAPSSGGA

-1464 VPPTCSGPA
+1464 VPPTCS

-1483 ALMRTHV
+1483 TLMRTHV

-1518 KPSPAGNVARVDI
+1518 KPCPAGNVARVDI
-1531 KATDHVQMMVGQMP
+1531 KAADHVQMMVGQMP
-1545 SSTSAGMPRNH
+1545 SSTSAVMPRNH

-1568 FMSTVLRPTEGHCS
+1568 FMSTVLRPTDGHCT

-1589 QTHLS
+1589 QTQPS

-1603 QHNAPQSGQNLGGNP
+1603 QHNAPQSGQNLVGNP

-1649 QRNLLQEQQVQK
+1649 QRNLLQDQHVQK
-1661 KRGVVRGGQTGLN
+1661 KRGVVRGGQSGPN

-1683 EKSGVQPP
+1683 EKQQHPQPP
-1691 QQHQQQQQQHP
+1691 QQHQQQQQQHQ
-1702 QQSQQQQHHQQQQS
+1702 QQSQQHQQQQQHHQQQQS

-1735 QQMPPQNSHSR
+1735 QQQMPPQNSHPR

-1758 FGVRQDKNC
+1758 FGARQDKNC
-1767 EAQQAGQ
+1767 EAQQSGQ
-1774 RAHQNNHL
+1774 RAHQNSHL
-1782 GQPERPTGQ
+1782 GQPDRPSGP
-1791 DHGAVQRLMGSRSM
+1791 DHGAMQRLMGSRSM
-1805 EQQQLTSQANNSVS
+1805 EQQQMTSQATNSVS

-1826 TSSHQER
+1826 TSSRQER

-1880 RGKSNITHNSQS
+1880 RGKGNITHNSQS
-1892 RIPPDHANNAN
+1892 RLPPDHANNTDS
-1903 AQRIPDCG
+1903 QRIPDCG
-1911 PFKALVSGHQLNN
+1911 PFKALVSGHQLSN

-1941 QIQRGPQPQT
+1941 QMQRGPQPQT
-1951 GFRMGAGPTV
+1951 GFRMGAGPTG

-1969 SGPHPVSQGVHIGAG
+1969 SGPHPVAQGVHIGAG

-2014 AQGCTPGSI
+2014 SQGCTPGSI
-2023 EYNCIP
+2023 EYNCVP

-2042 PNLHPAQK
+2042 PNLHPGQK
-2050 AAPIHLGDNNKGH
+2050 TASIRLGDNNKGH
-2063 ISQVNANLHGP
+2063 ISQVSANLHGP
-2074 PVRTGPP
+2074 PVRGGPP

-2110 IVPDPQ
+2110 IGPDPQ

-2140 SSLPLPSGGGVI
+2140 NSLPIPSGGGVI
-2152 LSRTQTGGEARRS
+2152 LGRAQTGSDARRS

-2183 VSDRCAMSDLTQ
+2183 VSDRCAVSDLTQ

-2223 TQPGASRT
+2223 TQPSASRT

-2245 FYPSYSPAAHPSLPS
+2245 FYSSYSPAAHPSLPS

-2313 PMPIGNSS
+2313 PMPIANSS

>member
-1 MLGQRWSE
+1 
-9 LFRINK
+9 
-15 VLTGISSA
+15 
-23 QRMDKQSAVKCARMP
+23 MP
-38 EIVQNR
+38 EIVQNQ

-101 YITELKRQNDEM
+101 YITDLKRQNDEM
-113 LNGGDKVQAEEIKR
+113 LLNGGDKVQAEEIKR
-127 LRHQLEDMRKESA
+127 LRHQLEDLRKESA

-175 THLMSKGTIVYSDD
+175 THLMSKGIIVYS
-189 NTLCPTS
+189 NGNNSCPTS
-196 KVSIPPNQVSHLD
+196 KISIPQNPVSHLD

-214 AVTVQPAC
+214 AVTVQPSC
-222 DITLGKGQSV
+222 DITLGTGQTV
-232 GIGAQVNKVVVSSA
+232 GIMNGAPVNKVVVSSA

-255 IPAVSKPYLTV
+255 IPAVSKSCLTV
-266 LEQYSPL
+266 VEQYSPL
-273 GPATPRL
+273 APTTPL
-280 NPPMNYITLQGVCP
+280 NPPMNYITVQGLCP
-294 QPVVSTPVPP
+294 QPAVSTPLPP
-304 QLQPDNPIPSLTSA
+304 QLQPDNPTPSLTST
-318 TCPTTPLRLQHML
+318 TCPATPLRLQHML
-331 SLSSL
+331 NLSSL

-349 APTEIQSAS
+349 AAPTMLSQNSEIQSVS
-358 TILAASST
+358 TILPASST
-366 LLRTSAASST
+366 LLRTSPTSST

-390 QPVSQALVTDGA
+390 QPVSQALITDGA
-402 SISHNPQQLSI
+402 CISHNPQQLSV
-413 CSAGTKHLEAPVQL
+413 CSVGTKHIEEPPSIHLQPHAPVQL
-427 QPPIPACIPVQ
+427 QAPTTSCIPVQ
-438 PSGQRP
+438 PSGPRP

-456 RAVAQQSSILSV
+456 TAIAQQSSVLSV

-479 QPVGT
+479 QPSVET

-504 KPQLNSALMTTCN
+504 KPQLGSTLMTTCN
-517 PTLQPKIPVHSALP
+517 PTLQPKTAVQPALP
-531 CQPHSNSTV
+531 CQPHSQPTV
-540 VPQAQSAIV
+540 VPQAQSAVV

-557 PQAQPIINPPTQP
+557 PQAQPIINPPIQP

-592 NSEETPAAVTSSP
+592 NSDETPVAVTSSP
-605 PSNSHVVILQQGGSC
+605 PSNSHVVILQQGSSC
-620 PAPQVLRED
+620 SAPQVLRED
-629 VTSQTPCQH
+629 VNSQAPCQH

-659 STATPTLSSQTT
+659 SAATPTLSCQTT

-694 RPSTQLQAQAP
+694 RPSTQLQTQAP

-713 VYVLQPAKSPDKGN
+713 VYVLQPAKSPDKGD
-727 SLSGQSVTQIL
+727 SQSGQSVTQIL
-738 QPTCEEPTSNIAMN
+738 QPTCEEPTGNVAMN
-752 CLGALTNLS
+752 CLGALTSLS

-776 SITPPSYSTTTVQP
+776 TINPPSLSTVQP
-790 LPTCGPEVSTS
+790 LPTCGSEVSTP

-820 VKILPKKG
+820 VKILPKKSCG
-828 LGMSGNQTRQN
+828 TSGNQTRQN
-839 SVRRTKLVKQ
+839 SVRRTRLVKR

-855 RSLRRIALKNKAFVA
+855 RSLRRIAVKSKAFVA
-870 NDTCSELSTVA
+870 DDTCSELSTA
-881 KSVDSVSSL
+881 ATCINSVNSL
-890 NKDAVCH
+890 NKDTVSH
-897 DVNTQRGPAPNIV
+897 DVNMQKTPASNSVI
-910 SSTCSSSAIISVS
+910 STCSSPAIISVS
-923 SSSGKSE
+923 SSSEKSA
-930 DSSVM
+930 DSSVTA
-935 SSVNGS
+935 SVSGS
-941 VAKPTLACGE
+941 IVKSPLTGGE
-951 VSKTKAKSIDDVHLH
+951 ISKTKAKSMDDVSMH

-971 SSVSTVCSTQ
+971 STVSSVSSTQ
-981 GNVVVSTNCGS
+981 GNVAVSTNCGR
-992 LSKEIFIPDV
+992 LSKEIFTPDI

-1008 SVVSAALSSQC
+1008 SVVSADLSSQC
-1019 SSVDTA
+1019 SSVDT
-1025 VSLSVASSEVHVNS
+1025 VVTLSAASSEVHVNS
-1039 SSSVTF
+1039 SCSVTF
-1045 CSETTEQNKVSSS
+1045 CSETTGQNKVSSNNI
-1058 HVCTNS
+1058 CTSNE
-1064 KGGSTESRPSFT
+1064 GRLTESRPNFT
-1076 ESSPLVITVSSAQ
+1076 ESSTPLTTVTSIQ
-1089 NNSKGKSVNS
+1089 NNSKVKSVNS
-1099 DFCQPPLPSD
+1099 PPVPSH
-1109 ISTPSQT
+1109 ISTPSQP
-1116 LGISANSTEG
+1116 LGISANSAESGPT
-1126 EPVISIMANQ
+1126 VSIMPSQA
-1136 SISQTQNKFA
+1136 ISQTQDKSSQ
-1146 RREELTNSSQNQTSF
+1146 REELTNSPQIQASF
-1161 IVPSTPGQDTSLSTQ
+1161 SVPSTSTPASDNSMSTQ
-1176 PVHLPETSR
+1176 PIQLSETSR
-1185 LSDPFKSLKQPST
+1185 ISDPFKSLKRPSS
-1198 MKMSMTT
+1198 MNLSMTT
-1205 SNQGNCAD
+1205 SNQGNCTD

-1220 MNIQPGKDR
+1220 MNTQPGKDG
-1229 QSDGATEKGVTEIGA
+1229 QSDGATEKGVTGVGA
-1244 FAQKETVPP
+1244 FAPKEAVPP

-1261 DSFDPPLVTN
+1261 DSFEPPLGAN
-1271 RQTESPFAGGSGGRR
+1271 RQTDSPLAGGSGGRG

-1293 PAGHN
+1293 PAGH
-1298 INASSSSFGAFTF
+1298 ASSSTFGAFTF
-1311 TSEQAEILARAI
+1311 TSEQAELLAMAARAI

-1349 DIPKRQAAPSNKDS
+1349 DLPKMQPAPSKES
-1363 ATDQQVKLTKQADL
+1363 VTDQLVKLTKQADL
-1377 PVSETSSQN
+1377 PMSKPSSQV
-1386 SARVPPVEPLAS
+1386 STRGPPGEPLAS
-1398 GTTGI
+1398 STTGI

-1439 PNLAQQVSASSSGGA
+1439 PNLAQQVSAPSSGVGA
-1454 AVMVTQSSSQ
+1454 IMVSQSSSQ
-1464 VPPTCSGPA
+1464 NPPTCSGPA

-1483 ALMRTHV
+1483 VLMRTHIGV
-1490 GIGMVERHQKDMPKR
+1490 GMVERHQKDMPKR

-1518 KPSPAGNVARVDI
+1518 KQCPAGNVNVN
-1531 KATDHVQMMVGQMP
+1531 QMP
-1545 SSTSAGMPRNH
+1545 SSTSAVMPRNH

-1568 FMSTVLRPTEGHCS
+1568 FMSTVLRPAEGPCS

-1589 QTHLS
+1589 QTQPS
-1594 VVHLQQGHT
+1594 VVHLQQGHI

-1618 YLKHQQQQEQRHLYQ
+1618 YLKHHQQQEQRHLYQ
-1633 LHHHLT
+1633 LQHHLT
-1639 QPESQIHSIH
+1639 QTESQIHSIH
-1649 QRNLLQEQQVQK
+1649 QRNLLQDQHVQK
-1661 KRGVVRGGQTGLN
+1661 KRVVRGGQTGPN

-1683 EKSGVQPP
+1683 EKSGVQHQQQQPPP
-1691 QQHQQQQQQHP
+1691 QHQQQQQHP
-1702 QQSQQQQHHQQQQS
+1702 QQSQQHQQQQQQHHQQQQS

-1735 QQMPPQNSHSR
+1735 QQQMPPQNSHSR

-1758 FGVRQDKNC
+1758 FGARQDKNC

-1782 GQPERPTGQ
+1782 GQQERPPGQ
-1791 DHGAVQRLMGSRSM
+1791 DHGAMQRLMGSRSM
-1805 EQQQLTSQANNSVS
+1805 EQQLTSQASNSVS

-1826 TSSHQER
+1826 TSSRQER

-1847 TPATGEQ
+1847 TPANGEQ
-1854 RMGVHLQAPRSNAQ
+1854 RMGVHLQAPRNNAQ

-1880 RGKSNITHNSQS
+1880 RGKGNIAHNSQS
-1892 RIPPDHANNAN
+1892 RLPPDHANATDN
-1903 AQRIPDCG
+1903 QRIPDCG
-1911 PFKALVSGHQLNN
+1911 PFKSLVSGHQLSN

-1941 QIQRGPQPQT
+1941 QIQRGPQQQT
-1951 GFRMGAGPTV
+1951 GFRMGAGPTGDV
-1961 DGRSRGTY
+1961 RSRGTY
-1969 SGPHPVSQGVHIGAG
+1969 SGPHPVAQGVHIGAG

-2003 HIPEQNGHQRA
+2003 HIPEQNGHQRT
-2014 AQGCTPGSI
+2014 AQGCTPVSI
-2023 EYNCIP
+2023 EYNCVP

-2050 AAPIHLGDNNKGH
+2050 AAPIRLGDNNKGH
-2063 ISQVNANLHGP
+2063 ISQVSANLHCP

-2110 IVPDPQ
+2110 IGPDPQ
-2116 STKIRPGDRPRSGNL
+2116 TTKIRPGDRPRSGNL
-2131 RPGNPFEPE
+2131 RSGNPFEPE

-2152 LSRTQTGGEARRS
+2152 LGRTQTGSEARRS

-2183 VSDRCAMSDLTQ
+2183 VSDRCAVSDLTQ

-2223 TQPGASRT
+2223 TQPNASRT

-2260 EIPLQYFSNQMFTS
+2260 DIPLQYFSNQMFTS

-2300 FAQASFPLLTDIT
+2300 FAQASFPLLTDM
-2313 PMPIGNSS
+2313 PMPIANSS

-2327 SNFNLTSLFPEIATA
+2327 SNFNLTTLFPEIATA

>member
-1 MLGQRWSE
+1 
-9 LFRINK
+9 
-15 VLTGISSA
+15 
-23 QRMDKQSAVKCARMP
+23 MP
-38 EIVQNR
+38 EIVQNQ
-44 TNNPKPPRRKK
+44 TNNPKPSRRKK

-113 LNGGDKVQAEEIKR
+113 LLNGGDKVQAEEIKH
-127 LRHQLEDMRKESA
+127 LQHQLEDLRKESA

-175 THLMSKGTIVYSDD
+175 THLMSKGIIVYS
-189 NTLCPTS
+189 NGNSSCPTN
-196 KVSIPPNQVSHLD
+196 KVSVSPNPVSHLD
-209 KQPAN
+209 IQPAN
-214 AVTVQPAC
+214 AVTVQPAY
-222 DITLGKGQSV
+222 DIALGTGPSV
-232 GIGAQVNKVVVSSA
+232 GITNGAPVNNVVVSSA
-246 SSHIPVATL
+246 SSHIPVANL
-255 IPAVSKPYLTV
+255 IPAVSKPCLTV

-273 GPATPRL
+273 EPATPRL

-294 QPVVSTPVPP
+294 QPVVSTPVSP
-304 QLQPDNPIPSLTSA
+304 QLQPDNPIPSLTSV

-349 APTEIQSAS
+349 PSTEIQSVS
-358 TILAASST
+358 TILPASST
-366 LLRTSAASST
+366 LLRTSATSST

-402 SISHNPQQLSI
+402 SISYNPQQLSV
-413 CSAGTKHLEAPVQL
+413 CSTGTKHIEEPASIHLQPQAPVQL
-427 QPPIPACIPVQ
+427 QAPTPTCIPVQ
-438 PSGQRP
+438 PSGPRP

-456 RAVAQQSSILSV
+456 RAVPQQSSILSV

-479 QPVGT
+479 QPVET

-493 SSVRAQPALLP
+493 SSVWAQPALLP

-517 PTLQPKIPVHSALP
+517 PTLQPKTPVQPALP
-531 CQPHSNSTV
+531 CQPHSQPTV
-540 VPQAQSAIV
+540 VPQAHSAVV

-592 NSEETPAAVTSSP
+592 NSEETPVAVTSSP

-659 STATPTLSSQTT
+659 STATPTLSSQMTI
-671 TSNPTCTASMQAA
+671 SNTTCTASMQAA

-713 VYVLQPAKSPDKGN
+713 VYVLQPPDKGN
-727 SLSGQSVTQIL
+727 SQSGQSVTQIL
-738 QPTCEEPTSNIAMN
+738 QPTCEEPTSNVAMN
-752 CLGALTNLS
+752 CLGALTSLS

-776 SITPPSYSTTTVQP
+776 SIAPPSYTTVQP
-790 LPTCGPEVSTS
+790 LPTCGSEVSTS

-820 VKILPKKG
+820 VKILPKKSCG
-828 LGMSGNQTRQN
+828 TSENQTRQN
-839 SVRRTKLVKQ
+839 SVRRTKLVKR
-849 KEPKPG
+849 KEPKPR
-855 RSLRRIALKNKAFVA
+855 RSLRKIAVKSKAFVA
-870 NDTCSELSTVA
+870 NDTCSELSTAA
-881 KSVDSVSSL
+881 KGVDSVSSS
-890 NKDAVCH
+890 NKDTVTH
-897 DVNTQRGPAPNIV
+897 DVNTQRGPVPNSV
-910 SSTCSSSAIISVS
+910 SSTCSSSAVISVS
-923 SSSGKSE
+923 SSSEKSA

-935 SSVNGS
+935 PSVNGS
-941 VAKPTLACGE
+941 IAKHTLAGRE
-951 VSKTKAKSIDDVHLH
+951 VSKTKPKSIDDVHLH

-971 SSVSTVCSTQ
+971 SSISTASSTQ
-981 GNVVVSTNCGS
+981 GNMVVSTNCGS
-992 LSKEIFIPDV
+992 LSKEIFTPDI
-1002 GPQLNC
+1002 GPQINC
-1008 SVVSAALSSQC
+1008 SAVSIALSSQC

-1025 VSLSVASSEVHVNS
+1025 VTLSVASSEVHVNS
-1039 SSSVTF
+1039 SCSVTF
-1045 CSETTEQNKVSSS
+1045 CRETTEQNNVSSS
-1058 HVCTNS
+1058 NVCTS
-1064 KGGSTESRPSFT
+1064 SERRSTDSRPSFT
-1076 ESSPLVITVSSAQ
+1076 ESSPPLITVSSAQ
-1089 NNSKGKSVNS
+1089 SNSKGTSVNS
-1099 DFCQPPLPSD
+1099 DLCQPLFPSD
-1109 ISTPSQT
+1109 ISTPSQQ
-1116 LGISANSTEG
+1116 LGVSANSTEG
-1126 EPVISIMANQ
+1126 EPMVSIMASQ
-1136 SISQTQNKFA
+1136 AISQTQ
-1146 RREELTNSSQNQTSF
+1146 ESVNSSQNQTSF
-1161 IVPSTPGQDTSLSTQ
+1161 IVPSTSTPGSDASMSTQ
-1176 PVHLPETSR
+1176 PVQIPETSR
-1185 LSDPFKSLKQPST
+1185 MSDPFKFLKRPST
-1198 MKMSMTT
+1198 MNMSMTS

-1213 FKLPESN
+1213 FKMPDSN
-1220 MNIQPGKDR
+1220 MSTQPGKDG
-1229 QSDGATEKGVTEIGA
+1229 QSDGATEKGVTEMGA
-1244 FAQKETVPP
+1244 FVQKVTVPP
-1253 QQVCTLEN
+1253 QVCTLEN
-1261 DSFDPPLVTN
+1261 DSFDPLLGTN
-1271 RQTESPFAGGSGGRR
+1271 RQTDSPLAGISGGRG

-1293 PAGHN
+1293 PAGNN
-1298 INASSSSFGAFTF
+1298 ISASSSTFGAFAF
-1311 TSEQAEILARAI
+1311 TSEQAEILAMAARAI
-1323 FEQDSPGKRAAGCSV
+1323 FEQDSPGKRTSGCSV

-1349 DIPKRQAAPSNKDS
+1349 DLPKMQPVPSNKNS
-1363 ATDQQVKLTKQADL
+1363 VTDQQVKLTKQADL
-1377 PVSETSSQN
+1377 PVSEASSQV

-1398 GTTGI
+1398 STTGI

-1414 QPSSVTSLNVNN
+1414 QPSAVTSLNVNN

-1464 VPPTCSGPA
+1464 VPPTCS

-1490 GIGMVERHQKDMPKR
+1490 GIGMVERHQKDIPKR

-1518 KPSPAGNVARVDI
+1518 KLCPAGNVARVDI
-1531 KATDHVQMMVGQMP
+1531 KAADHVQMMVGQMP
-1545 SSTSAGMPRNH
+1545 SSTSAVMPRNH

-1568 FMSTVLRPTEGHCS
+1568 FMSTVLRPTDGHCS

-1589 QTHLS
+1589 QTQPS

-1603 QHNAPQSGQNLGGNP
+1603 QHNAPQSGQNLVGNP

-1639 QPESQIHSIH
+1639 QPESQIHIIH
-1649 QRNLLQEQQVQK
+1649 QRNLLQDQHVQK
-1661 KRGVVRGGQTGLN
+1661 KRGVVRGGQSGPN

-1683 EKSGVQPP
+1683 EKSGVQHQQQQHP

-1702 QQSQQQQHHQQQQS
+1702 QQSQQHQQQQHHQQQQS

-1722 AQQIQQQQQSHQQ
+1722 AQQIQPQQQSHQQQ

-1746 HQHLQQQIQQQH
+1746 HQHLQQQIQQQQY
-1758 FGVRQDKNC
+1758 FGARQDKNC

-1782 GQPERPTGQ
+1782 GQPERPSGQ
-1791 DHGAVQRLMGSRSM
+1791 DHGAMQRLMGSRSM
-1805 EQQQLTSQANNSVS
+1805 EQQQMTSQASNSVS

-1826 TSSHQER
+1826 SSSRQER

-1880 RGKSNITHNSQS
+1880 RGKGNITHNSQS
-1892 RIPPDHANNAN
+1892 RLPPDHANNTDT
-1903 AQRIPDCG
+1903 QRIPDCG
-1911 PFKALVSGHQLNN
+1911 PFKALVSGHQLSN

-1951 GFRMGAGPTV
+1951 GFRMGAGPTG

-1969 SGPHPVSQGVHIGAG
+1969 SGPHPVAQGVHNGAG

-2003 HIPEQNGHQRA
+2003 HIPEQSGHQRA

-2029 GTSAGE
+2029 GTAAGE

-2042 PNLHPAQK
+2042 PNLHPGQK
-2050 AAPIHLGDNNKGH
+2050 AASIRLGDNNKGH
-2063 ISQVNANLHGP
+2063 ISQVSANLHGP

-2089 SDTGRTQGSTRSLSV
+2089 SDTRRTQGSTRSLSV

-2110 IVPDPQ
+2110 IGPDLQ

-2140 SSLPLPSGGGVI
+2140 NSLPLPSGGGVI
-2152 LSRTQTGGEARRS
+2152 LGRTQMGSEARRS

-2183 VSDRCAMSDLTQ
+2183 VSDRCAVSDVSQ
-2195 NFGFPFIAEGGMN
+2195 NFGFTFIAKGGMN

-2223 TQPGASRT
+2223 TQPSASRT

-2279 SGSAPLNNRFGSILS
+2279 SGSAPLNNHFGSILS

-2313 PMPIGNSS
+2313 PMPIANSS

>member
-1 MLGQRWSE
+1 
-9 LFRINK
+9 
-15 VLTGISSA
+15 
-23 QRMDKQSAVKCARMP
+23 MP
-38 EIVQNR
+38 EIVQNQ
-44 TNNPKPPRRKK
+44 TNNPKLPRRKK

-101 YITELKRQNDEM
+101 YITALKQQNDEM
-113 LNGGDKVQAEEIKR
+113 LLNGGDKVQAEEIKR
-127 LRHQLEDMRKESA
+127 LRHQLEDLRKESA

-175 THLMSKGTIVYSDD
+175 THLMSKGIIVYS
-189 NTLCPTS
+189 NGNSSCPTS
-196 KVSIPPNQVSHLD
+196 KVPIPPNPVSHLD
-209 KQPAN
+209 NQPAN
-214 AVTVQPAC
+214 AVTVQPAY
-222 DITLGKGQSV
+222 DITLGTGQSV
-232 GIGAQVNKVVVSSA
+232 GITNGAPVNNVVVSSA

-255 IPAVSKPYLTV
+255 IPAVSKPCLTV

-273 GPATPRL
+273 APATPRL
-280 NPPMNYITLQGVCP
+280 NPPTNYITLQGVCP

-304 QLQPDNPIPSLTSA
+304 QRQTENPIPSLTPV
-318 TCPTTPLRLQHML
+318 TCPTTPLHHML

-349 APTEIQSAS
+349 PSTEIQSVS
-358 TILAASST
+358 TILPASST
-366 LLRTSAASST
+366 LLRTSATSST

-390 QPVSQALVTDGA
+390 QPVSRALVTDSA
-402 SISHNPQQLSI
+402 SISHNPQQLFV
-413 CSAGTKHLEAPVQL
+413 CSTGTKHIEEPASIHLQPQTPVQL
-427 QPPIPACIPVQ
+427 QAPAPTCIPVQ
-438 PSGQRP
+438 PSGPRP

-456 RAVAQQSSILSV
+456 RAVPQQSSILSV
-468 PAIVSQAVVVH
+468 PAVVSQAVVVH
-479 QPVGT
+479 QPVET
-484 QTAQLTHPQ
+484 QTEQLTHTH

-504 KPQLNSALMTTCN
+504 KPQLSSALMTTCN
-517 PTLQPKIPVHSALP
+517 PTLQPKTPVQPALP
-531 CQPHSNSTV
+531 CQPHSQPTM
-540 VPQAQSAIV
+540 VPQAQSAVV

-557 PQAQPIINPPTQP
+557 PQTQPIINPPTQP

-585 TMQLLQV
+585 TMQLLQL
-592 NSEETPAAVTSSP
+592 NSEETPVAVTSSP

-659 STATPTLSSQTT
+659 STATPTLSSQMT
-671 TSNPTCTASMQAA
+671 TSNTTCTASMQAA

-727 SLSGQSVTQIL
+727 SQSGQSVTQIL
-738 QPTCEEPTSNIAMN
+738 QPACEEPNSNVAMN
-752 CLGALTNLS
+752 CLGALTSLS
-761 QSISKVSSQSNVQIY
+761 QNISKVSSQSNVQIY
-776 SITPPSYSTTTVQP
+776 SIAPPSYTTVQP
-790 LPTCGPEVSTS
+790 LPTCGSEVSTS
-801 TETVLS
+801 TETVIS
-807 SSVPVPSTAAGSA
+807 SSVPVPSAAAGSA

-828 LGMSGNQTRQN
+828 CGTSGNQTRQN
-839 SVRRTKLVKQ
+839 SVRRTKLVKR

-855 RSLRRIALKNKAFVA
+855 RSLRRIAVKSKAFVA
-870 NDTCSELSTVA
+870 NDPCSELSTA
-881 KSVDSVSSL
+881 EKGVDLVSSL
-890 NKDAVCH
+890 NKETVTQ
-897 DVNTQRGPAPNIV
+897 DVNTQRGSVPNSV
-910 SSTCSSSAIISVS
+910 SSTCSSSAVISVS
-923 SSSGKSE
+923 FSSEKSA
-930 DSSVM
+930 DSSVTP
-935 SSVNGS
+935 SVNGS
-941 VAKPTLACGE
+941 IAKPTLAGGK
-951 VSKTKAKSIDDVHLH
+951 VSKTKAKSDDHLH

-971 SSVSTVCSTQ
+971 SSISTVSSTQ
-981 GNVVVSTNCGS
+981 GNKVVSTNCGS
-992 LSKEIFIPDV
+992 LSKEIFTPDI

-1008 SVVSAALSSQC
+1008 SAVSIGLSSQC

-1025 VSLSVASSEVHVNS
+1025 VTLSVASSKVHVNS

-1058 HVCTNS
+1058 NVCTS
-1064 KGGSTESRPSFT
+1064 SESRSTESRPSFT
-1076 ESSPLVITVSSAQ
+1076 ESSPPLITVNSAQ
-1089 NNSKGKSVNS
+1089 SNSKGKSVNS
-1099 DFCQPPLPSD
+1099 DLGQPPFASD
-1109 ISTPSQT
+1109 ISTPNQQ
-1116 LGISANSTEG
+1116 LGVSANSTEG
-1126 EPVISIMANQ
+1126 GPVVSIMASQ
-1136 SISQTQNKFA
+1136 AISETQ
-1146 RREELTNSSQNQTSF
+1146 ESVNSSQNPTSF
-1161 IVPSTPGQDTSLSTQ
+1161 IMPSTSTPGSDASMSTQ
-1176 PVHLPETSR
+1176 PLQIPETSR
-1185 LSDPFKSLKQPST
+1185 MSDPFKSLQRPPT
-1198 MKMSMTT
+1198 MNMSMTT

-1213 FKLPESN
+1213 FKRPDSN
-1220 MNIQPGKDR
+1220 RNTQTGKDG
-1229 QSDGATEKGVTEIGA
+1229 QSDGATEKGVTEMGA
-1244 FAQKETVPP
+1244 FVQKETVPP
-1253 QQVCTLEN
+1253 QVCTLEN
-1261 DSFDPPLVTN
+1261 DSFDPSLVTN
-1271 RQTESPFAGGSGGRR
+1271 RQTDSPLAGGSGGRG

-1298 INASSSSFGAFTF
+1298 INASSSTFGAFTF
-1311 TSEQAEILARAI
+1311 TSEQAEILAMAARAI
-1323 FEQDSPGKRAAGCSV
+1323 FEQDSPGKRTSGCSV

-1349 DIPKRQAAPSNKDS
+1349 DLPKMQPVPSNKDS
-1363 ATDQQVKLTKQADL
+1363 VTDQQVKLTKQADL
-1377 PVSETSSQN
+1377 PVSETPSQV

-1398 GTTGI
+1398 STSGI
-1403 RLPQSIAYSQS
+1403 RLPQSIAYSQP
-1414 QPSSVTSLNVNN
+1414 QPSVVTSLNVNN

-1439 PNLAQQVSASSSGGA
+1439 PNLAQQVSVPSSGGA

-1464 VPPTCSGPA
+1464 VPPTCS

-1490 GIGMVERHQKDMPKR
+1490 GIGMEHHQKDMPKR

-1518 KPSPAGNVARVDI
+1518 KLCPAGNVARVDI
-1531 KATDHVQMMVGQMP
+1531 KAADHVQMMVSQMP
-1545 SSTSAGMPRNH
+1545 SSTSAVMPRNH

-1568 FMSTVLRPTEGHCS
+1568 FMSTVLRPTDGHCS
-1582 TQVPTHE
+1582 AQVLTHE
-1589 QTHLS
+1589 QTQPS
-1594 VVHLQQGHT
+1594 VGHLQQGHT
-1603 QHNAPQSGQNLGGNP
+1603 QHNAPQSGQNLVGNP

-1649 QRNLLQEQQVQK
+1649 QRNLLQDQHVQK
-1661 KRGVVRGGQTGLN
+1661 KRGVVRGGQSGPN

-1683 EKSGVQPP
+1683 EKSGVQHQQQQPP

-1702 QQSQQQQHHQQQQS
+1702 QQSQQHQQQQQHHQQQQS

-1735 QQMPPQNSHSR
+1735 QQQMPRPNSHSR
-1746 HQHLQQQIQQQH
+1746 HQHLQQQIQQQQH
-1758 FGVRQDKNC
+1758 FGARQDKNC

-1782 GQPERPTGQ
+1782 GQPERSSGQ
-1791 DHGAVQRLMGSRSM
+1791 DHGAMQRLMGSRSM
-1805 EQQQLTSQANNSVS
+1805 EQQQMTSQASNSVPH
-1819 RSSDLAC
+1819 SSDLAC
-1826 TSSHQER
+1826 TSSRQER

-1880 RGKSNITHNSQS
+1880 RGKGNITHNSQS
-1892 RIPPDHANNAN
+1892 RLPPDHANNTDT
-1903 AQRIPDCG
+1903 QRIPDCG
-1911 PFKALVSGHQLNN
+1911 PFKALVSGHQLSN

-1951 GFRMGAGPTV
+1951 GFRMGAGPTG

-1969 SGPHPVSQGVHIGAG
+1969 SGPHPVAQGVHIGAG

-1997 QSLLAP
+1997 QSLLAS
-2003 HIPEQNGHQRA
+2003 HIPEQNGHQRT

-2023 EYNCIP
+2023 EYNCVP
-2029 GTSAGE
+2029 GATVGE

-2042 PNLHPAQK
+2042 PNLHPGQK
-2050 AAPIHLGDNNKGH
+2050 AAPIRLGDNNKGH
-2063 ISQVNANLHGP
+2063 ISQVSANLHGT

-2110 IVPDPQ
+2110 IGPPDPQ
-2116 STKIRPGDRPRSGNL
+2116 STKMRPGERPRSGNL

-2140 SSLPLPSGGGVI
+2140 NSLPLPSGGGVI
-2152 LSRTQTGGEARRS
+2152 LGRTQTGSEARRS

-2183 VSDRCAMSDLTQ
+2183 VSDRCAVSDLTQ

-2223 TQPGASRT
+2223 TQTSASRT

-2279 SGSAPLNNRFGSILS
+2279 SGSAPLSNRFGSILS

-2313 PMPIGNSS
+2313 PMPIANSS

>member
-1 MLGQRWSE
+1 
-9 LFRINK
+9 
-15 VLTGISSA
+15 
-23 QRMDKQSAVKCARMP
+23 MP
-38 EIVQNR
+38 EIVQNQ
-44 TNNPKPPRRKK
+44 TNNAKPPRRKK

-101 YITELKRQNDEM
+101 YITDLKRQSDEM
-113 LNGGDKVQAEEIKR
+113 LLNGGDKVQAEEIKR
-127 LRHQLEDMRKESA
+127 LRHQVEDLRKESA

-175 THLMSKGTIVYSDD
+175 THLMSKGIIVYS
-189 NTLCPTS
+189 NGNNSCPTN
-196 KVSIPPNQVSHLD
+196 KISIPQNPVSHLD

-214 AVTVQPAC
+214 AVTVQPSC
-222 DITLGKGQSV
+222 DITLGTGQTV
-232 GIGAQVNKVVVSSA
+232 GIMNGAPVNKVVVTSA
-246 SSHIPVATL
+246 SSHIPVATI
-255 IPAVSKPYLTV
+255 IPAVSKSCLTV
-266 LEQYSPL
+266 VEQYSPL
-273 GPATPRL
+273 APTTPL
-280 NPPMNYITLQGVCP
+280 NPPMNYITVQGLCP
-294 QPVVSTPVPP
+294 QPAVSTPLPP
-304 QLQPDNPIPSLTSA
+304 QLQPDNPTPSLTSA
-318 TCPTTPLRLQHML
+318 TCPATPLRLQHML
-331 SLSSL
+331 NLSSL

-349 APTEIQSAS
+349 AAPTMLSQNSEIQSVS
-358 TILAASST
+358 TILPASST
-366 LLRTSAASST
+366 LLRTSPTSST

-390 QPVSQALVTDGA
+390 QPVSQALITDGA
-402 SISHNPQQLSI
+402 SISHNPQQLSV
-413 CSAGTKHLEAPVQL
+413 CSVGTKHLEVPTSIHLQPQAPVQL
-427 QPPIPACIPVQ
+427 QAPTSTCIPVQ
-438 PSGQRP
+438 PSGPRP

-456 RAVAQQSSILSV
+456 TAIAQQSSILSV
-468 PAIVSQAVVVH
+468 PSIVSQAIVVH
-479 QPVGT
+479 QPSVET

-493 SSVRAQPALLP
+493 SSVRVQPALLP
-504 KPQLNSALMTTCN
+504 KPQLSSALMTTCSPN
-517 PTLQPKIPVHSALP
+517 RQSKTTVQPALP
-531 CQPHSNSTV
+531 CQPHSQPTV
-540 VPQAQSAIV
+540 VPQAQSAVV

-592 NSEETPAAVTSSP
+592 NSDETPVAVTSSP
-605 PSNSHVVILQQGGSC
+605 PSNSHVVILQQGSSC
-620 PAPQVLRED
+620 SAPQVLRED

-638 IVIIQAPTLT
+638 IVIIQTPTMT
-648 PAPQS
+648 PTPQS

-659 STATPTLSSQTT
+659 SAATPTLSNQTT
-671 TSNPTCTASMQAA
+671 NLNPTCTASMQPA

-713 VYVLQPAKSPDKGN
+713 VYVLQPANSPDKGD
-727 SLSGQSVTQIL
+727 SQSGQSVTQIL
-738 QPTCEEPTSNIAMN
+738 QPTCEEPTANVAMN
-752 CLGALTNLS
+752 CLGALTSLS

-776 SITPPSYSTTTVQP
+776 TITPPSLSTVQP
-790 LPTCGPEVSTS
+790 LPTCASEVSTP
-801 TETVLS
+801 TETFLS

-828 LGMSGNQTRQN
+828 CGSSGNQTKQN
-839 SVRRTKLVKQ
+839 SVRRTRLVKR
-849 KEPKPG
+849 KETKPG
-855 RSLRRIALKNKAFVA
+855 QSLRRIAVKSKDFVA
-870 NDTCSELSTVA
+870 DDTCSELSTATTGVN
-881 KSVDSVSSL
+881 SVNSS
-890 NKDAVCH
+890 NKDMVSH
-897 DVNTQRGPAPNIV
+897 DVNTQSTPASSSVI
-910 SSTCSSSAIISVS
+910 STCSSPAIVSFS
-923 SSSGKSE
+923 SSSEKSA
-930 DSSVM
+930 DSSVTA
-935 SSVNGS
+935 SVKGS
-941 VAKPTLACGE
+941 IVKSPVAGGE
-951 VSKTKAKSIDDVHLH
+951 ILKTKAKSMEDVSMH

-971 SSVSTVCSTQ
+971 SSVCSVSSTQ
-981 GNVVVSTNCGS
+981 GNVVVSTNCGQ
-992 LSKEIFIPDV
+992 LSKEIFTPDI

-1008 SVVSAALSSQC
+1008 SAVSADLLSQC
-1019 SSVDTA
+1019 SSVDT
-1025 VSLSVASSEVHVNS
+1025 VVTMSVAPSKVHVNS
-1039 SSSVTF
+1039 SCSATF
-1045 CSETTEQNKVSSS
+1045 CSETTGQNKASSS
-1058 HVCTNS
+1058 NVCTSNE
-1064 KGGSTESRPSFT
+1064 GRLTESRPSFT
-1076 ESSPLVITVSSAQ
+1076 ESSTLLTTVTSFQ
-1089 NNSKGKSVNS
+1089 NNSKVKSVNS
-1099 DFCQPPLPSD
+1099 HPVPIH
-1109 ISTPSQT
+1109 ISTLSQPLGIGTNSVESGPTVSIMPSQ
-1116 LGISANSTEG
+1116 A
-1126 EPVISIMANQ
+1126 
-1136 SISQTQNKFA
+1136 ISQTQDKFA
-1146 RREELTNSSQNQTSF
+1146 RREELTDSPQIQASF
-1161 IVPSTPGQDTSLSTQ
+1161 SVPSASTPGSNTSMSTQ
-1176 PVHLPETSR
+1176 PVQLPETSR
-1185 LSDPFKSLKQPST
+1185 ISDPFKSLKRPS
-1198 MKMSMTT
+1198 SMNLSMATN
-1205 SNQGNCAD
+1205 NQGNCTD
-1213 FKLPESN
+1213 FKLPESS
-1220 MNIQPGKDR
+1220 MNTQPVKDG
-1229 QSDGATEKGVTEIGA
+1229 QSDGTTEKAVTEEGA
-1244 FAQKETVPP
+1244 FTQKVHP

-1261 DSFDPPLVTN
+1261 DSFDPPLGTN
-1271 RQTESPFAGGSGGRR
+1271 RQTDSPLAGGSGGRG

-1293 PAGHN
+1293 PTGHN
-1298 INASSSSFGAFTF
+1298 ISASSSTFGPYTF
-1311 TSEQAEILARAI
+1311 TSEQAELLAMAARAI

-1349 DIPKRQAAPSNKDS
+1349 DLPKMQPTPSNKEIV
-1363 ATDQQVKLTKQADL
+1363 TDQLVKLTKQADL
-1377 PVSETSSQN
+1377 PMSKPSSQV
-1386 SARVPPVEPLAS
+1386 STRVPPGEPLAS
-1398 GTTGI
+1398 STAGI

-1439 PNLAQQVSASSSGGA
+1439 PNLAQQVSAPSSGVA
-1454 AVMVTQSSSQ
+1454 AVMVSQSSSQ
-1464 VPPTCSGPA
+1464 VPQTCSGPP

-1483 ALMRTHV
+1483 VLMRTQIGV
-1490 GIGMVERHQKDMPKR
+1490 GMVERHQKEMSKR
-1505 SAQDDLILPNKRS
+1505 SARDDLVLPNKRS
-1518 KPSPAGNVARVDI
+1518 KPCPAGNVARVDI
-1531 KATDHVQMMVGQMP
+1531 KATDHVQMMINQMP
-1545 SSTSAGMPRNH
+1545 SSTSAVMPRSH

-1582 TQVPTHE
+1582 IQVPTHE
-1589 QTHLS
+1589 QTQPS
-1594 VVHLQQGHT
+1594 VVHLQQGHI

-1633 LHHHLT
+1633 LQHHLT
-1639 QPESQIHSIH
+1639 QTESQIHGIH
-1649 QRNLLQEQQVQK
+1649 QRNLLQDQHVQK
-1661 KRGVVRGGQTGLN
+1661 KRGVVRGGQTGPN
-1674 VGLQKQHHL
+1674 IGLQKQHHL
-1683 EKSGVQPP
+1683 EKSGVQHQQQQPP
-1691 QQHQQQQQQHP
+1691 QQHQQQQQHP
-1702 QQSQQQQHHQQQQS
+1702 QQSQQHQQQQHHQQHQS

-1722 AQQIQQQQQSHQQ
+1722 AQQIQQQQQSHQQQ

-1758 FGVRQDKNC
+1758 FGARQDKNC

-1782 GQPERPTGQ
+1782 GQPERPPGQ
-1791 DHGAVQRLMGSRSM
+1791 DHGAIQRLMGSRSM
-1805 EQQQLTSQANNSVS
+1805 EQQLTSQASNSS
-1819 RSSDLAC
+1819 R
-1826 TSSHQER
+1826 QER

-1847 TPATGEQ
+1847 TPANGEQ
-1854 RMGVHLQAPRSNAQ
+1854 RMGVHLQAPRNNAQ

-1880 RGKSNITHNSQS
+1880 RSKGNIAHNSQS
-1892 RIPPDHANNAN
+1892 RLPPDHANTTDT
-1903 AQRIPDCG
+1903 QRIPDCG
-1911 PFKALVSGHQLNN
+1911 PFKALVSGHQLSN

-1941 QIQRGPQPQT
+1941 QIQRGPQQQT
-1951 GFRMGAGPTV
+1951 GFRMGTGPTGEV
-1961 DGRSRGTY
+1961 RSRGTY
-1969 SGPHPVSQGVHIGAG
+1969 SGPHPVAQGVHIGAG

-2003 HIPEQNGHQRA
+2003 HIPEQNVHQRV

-2023 EYNCIP
+2023 EYNCVP

-2050 AAPIHLGDNNKGH
+2050 AAPIRLGDNNKGH
-2063 ISQVNANLHGP
+2063 ISQVSANLHGP

-2110 IVPDPQ
+2110 IGPDPQ

-2152 LSRTQTGGEARRS
+2152 LGRTQTGSEARRS
-2165 SIVRFMADGAQVS
+2165 SIVRFMADSAQVS
-2178 SDNNL
+2178 SDNSL
-2183 VSDRCAMSDLTQ
+2183 VSDRCSVSDLTQ

-2208 PPPPINANA
+2208 PPPPINANG

-2223 TQPGASRT
+2223 TQPSASRT

-2260 EIPLQYFSNQMFTS
+2260 DIPLQYFPNQMFTS

-2300 FAQASFPLLTDIT
+2300 FAQASFPLLTDM
-2313 PMPIGNSS
+2313 PMPITNSS

>member
-1 MLGQRWSE
+1 
-9 LFRINK
+9 
-15 VLTGISSA
+15 
-23 QRMDKQSAVKCARMP
+23 MP
-38 EIVQNR
+38 EIVQNQ

-55 NKEIH
+55 NKETH

-86 ALKQSKNMILGEAFR
+86 ALKQSKNMILEEAFR

-127 LRHQLEDMRKESA
+127 LRHQLEDLRKESA

-163 KQRCAKVAKVTP
+163 KQRFAKVAKVTP
-175 THLMSKGTIVYSDD
+175 THLMSKGIIVYSNDK
-189 NTLCPTS
+189 NSCPTS
-196 KVSIPPNQVSHLD
+196 KVSIPPNPVSHLD

-222 DITLGKGQSV
+222 DITLGTGQSV

-255 IPAVSKPYLTV
+255 IPAVSKPCLTV
-266 LEQYSPL
+266 FEQYSPL
-273 GPATPRL
+273 VPATPRL

-294 QPVVSTPVPP
+294 QPDVSTPVHP

-331 SLSSL
+331 SLSSV

-349 APTEIQSAS
+349 APTEIHSVS
-358 TILAASST
+358 TILPASST

-376 QTTWTTLQLAGNTV
+376 QTTWTTLQLSGNTV
-390 QPVSQALVTDGA
+390 QPVSQALITDGA

-413 CSAGTKHLEAPVQL
+413 CSAGTKLLEKPSMIHLQPQVPVQL
-427 QPPIPACIPVQ
+427 QAPTPSCIPVQ
-438 PSGQRP
+438 PSGPRP

-456 RAVAQQSSILSV
+456 RAVAQKSSIVSV

-479 QPVGT
+479 QPVET

-517 PTLQPKIPVHSALP
+517 PTLQPKTPVQPALP
-531 CQPHSNSTV
+531 CQSHSHSTV

-557 PQAQPIINPPTQP
+557 PQAQSVINPPTQP

-592 NSEETPAAVTSSP
+592 SSEETPAAVTSSP

-671 TSNPTCTASMQAA
+671 PYNPTCTGSMQGA

-727 SLSGQSVTQIL
+727 SQSGQSVTPIL
-738 QPTCEEPTSNIAMN
+738 EPTFEEPTSNVAIN

-761 QSISKVSSQSNVQIY
+761 QSISKVSCQSNVQIY
-776 SITPPSYSTTTVQP
+776 SITPPSYTTVQP
-790 LPTCGPEVSTS
+790 LPVCGSEVSTS

-807 SSVPVPSTAAGSA
+807 SSVTLPSTAAGSA
-820 VKILPKKG
+820 FTILPKKG
-828 LGMSGNQTRQN
+828 CGTSGNQTRQN

-855 RSLRRIALKNKAFVA
+855 HSLRRIAVKSKAFVA

-881 KSVDSVSSL
+881 KSVDSVSFL
-890 NKDAVCH
+890 NKDTVCH
-897 DVNTQRGPAPNIV
+897 DVDTHGGPAPNSV
-910 SSTCSSSAIISVS
+910 SSTCSSSAIISIS
-923 SSSGKSE
+923 SSSEKSA
-930 DSSVM
+930 DSSVTP
-935 SSVNGS
+935 SVNGS
-941 VAKPTLACGE
+941 IAKPTLAGGE
-951 VSKTKAKSIDDVHLH
+951 VSKTKVKSIDDVHLH
-966 NNVTV
+966 NSVTV
-971 SSVSTVCSTQ
+971 SSVSTVSSTQ

-992 LSKEIFIPDV
+992 LSKEIFIPGV

-1025 VSLSVASSEVHVNS
+1025 LSVASSDIHVNS
-1039 SSSVTF
+1039 SCSVTF
-1045 CSETTEQNKVSSS
+1045 CSETTKQNKVSSS
-1058 HVCTNS
+1058 HVCTS
-1064 KGGSTESRPSFT
+1064 SEGGSTESRPSFI
-1076 ESSPLVITVSSAQ
+1076 ESSPLLITVSSAQ
-1089 NNSKGKSVNS
+1089 NNSKDKSVNS
-1099 DFCQPPLPSD
+1099 DLCQPPLPSD
-1109 ISTPSQT
+1109 VSTPSQT
-1116 LGISANSTEG
+1116 LSISANSTEG
-1126 EPVISIMANQ
+1126 GPMVSIMANQ
-1136 SISQTQNKFA
+1136 AISQTQNKFS
-1146 RREELTNSSQNQTSF
+1146 RREELTDSSQNQTSF
-1161 IVPSTPGQDTSLSTQ
+1161 ILPSTPGQDTSMSAQ
-1176 PVHLPETSR
+1176 PIHLPETSR
-1185 LSDPFKSLKQPST
+1185 LSDPFKSLKRPST
-1198 MKMSMTT
+1198 MKMSITT

-1220 MNIQPGKDR
+1220 MNIESGKDR

-1253 QQVCTLEN
+1253 QQICTLEN
-1261 DSFDPPLVTN
+1261 DSFDPPLETN
-1271 RQTESPFAGGSGGRR
+1271 RQTDSPLAGGLGGRG

-1298 INASSSSFGAFTF
+1298 INVSSSSFGAFNF

-1338 DNPTSTAATGW
+1338 DSPTSTTATGW
-1349 DIPKRQAAPSNKDS
+1349 DLQKMQPAPSNKDS
-1363 ATDQQVKLTKQADL
+1363 VTDQQVKLTKQADL
-1377 PVSETSSQN
+1377 PVSETSSQV
-1386 SARVPPVEPLAS
+1386 SARVTQVEPLAS
-1398 GTTGI
+1398 STTGI

-1439 PNLAQQVSASSSGGA
+1439 PNLAQQVSAPSSGGA

-1464 VPPTCSGPA
+1464 VPRTCSGPT

-1483 ALMRTHV
+1483 ALMRTRV

-1518 KPSPAGNVARVDI
+1518 KLCPTGNVARGDI

-1545 SSTSAGMPRNH
+1545 SSTSAFMPRNH

-1568 FMSTVLRPTEGHCS
+1568 FMNTVLRPTEGHCS

-1589 QTHLS
+1589 QTHPS

-1603 QHNAPQSGQNLGGNP
+1603 QHNALQSGQNLGGNP

-1639 QPESQIHSIH
+1639 QPESRIHSIH
-1649 QRNLLQEQQVQK
+1649 QRNLLQDQHVQK
-1661 KRGVVRGGQTGLN
+1661 KRGVVRGAQTALN
-1674 VGLQKQHHL
+1674 VGLQKHHL

-1691 QQHQQQQQQHP
+1691 QQQQHP
-1702 QQSQQQQHHQQQQS
+1702 QQSQQHQQQQQHHQTQQS

-1735 QQMPPQNSHSR
+1735 QQMPPQNSHSH

-1758 FGVRQDKNC
+1758 FGTRQDKNC

-1782 GQPERPTGQ
+1782 GQPERPSGQ

-1819 RSSDLAC
+1819 RSLDLAC

-1833 HRLSSYSAEALIGK
+1833 HHLSSYSAEALIGK
-1847 TPATGEQ
+1847 TPPATGEQ

-1880 RGKSNITHNSQS
+1880 RGKGNITHNSQS
-1892 RIPPDHANNAN
+1892 RIPPDHANNTN

-1911 PFKALVSGHQLNN
+1911 PFKALVTGHQLNN

-1951 GFRMGAGPTV
+1951 GFRMGTGPLG

-1969 SGPHPVSQGVHIGAG
+1969 SGPHPIAQGVHIGAG
-1984 LTREQEGCHQSFM
+1984 LTREQEGCHHSFM
-1997 QSLLAP
+1997 QSLLGP

-2063 ISQVNANLHGP
+2063 ISQVSANLHGP

-2110 IVPDPQ
+2110 IGPDPQ

-2152 LSRTQTGGEARRS
+2152 LGRTQTGNEARRS
-2165 SIVRFMADGAQVS
+2165 SIVHFMADGAQVS

-2183 VSDRCAMSDLTQ
+2183 VSDRCAVSELTQ

-2217 SFIPPV
+2217 SFIPTV

-2245 FYPSYSPAAHPSLPS
+2245 FYPSYSPAAHPSLQS

-2279 SGSAPLNNRFGSILS
+2279 SGSAPLNNRFSSILS

-2342 MPPDGSSMP
+2342 MPPDGSSMS

>member
-1 MLGQRWSE
+1 
-9 LFRINK
+9 
-15 VLTGISSA
+15 
-23 QRMDKQSAVKCARMP
+23 MP
-38 EIVQNR
+38 EIVQNQ
-44 TNNPKPPRRKK
+44 TNNPKLPRRKK

-101 YITELKRQNDEM
+101 YITALKQQNDEM
-113 LNGGDKVQAEEIKR
+113 LLNGGDKVQAEEIKR
-127 LRHQLEDMRKESA
+127 LRHQLEDLRKESA

-175 THLMSKGTIVYSDD
+175 THLMSKGIIVYS
-189 NTLCPTS
+189 NGNSSCPTG
-196 KVSIPPNQVSHLD
+196 KVSIPPNPVSHLD

-214 AVTVQPAC
+214 AVTVQPAY
-222 DITLGKGQSV
+222 DITLGTGQSV
-232 GIGAQVNKVVVSSA
+232 GITNGAPVNNVVVSSA

-255 IPAVSKPYLTV
+255 IPAVSKPCLTV
-266 LEQYSPL
+266 LEQYSTL
-273 GPATPRL
+273 APATPRL
-280 NPPMNYITLQGVCP
+280 NPPMKYITLQGVCP

-304 QLQPDNPIPSLTSA
+304 QLQTDNPMPSLTSVA
-318 TCPTTPLRLQHML
+318 CPTTPLQHML

-349 APTEIQSAS
+349 PSTEIQSVS
-358 TILAASST
+358 TILPASST
-366 LLRTSAASST
+366 LLRTSATSST

-402 SISHNPQQLSI
+402 SISHNPQQLFV
-413 CSAGTKHLEAPVQL
+413 CSTGTKHIEEPASIHLQPQAPVQL
-427 QPPIPACIPVQ
+427 QAPTPTCIPVQ
-438 PSGQRP
+438 PSGPRP

-456 RAVAQQSSILSV
+456 RAVPQQSSILSV
-468 PAIVSQAVVVH
+468 PAVVSQAVVVH
-479 QPVGT
+479 QPVET
-484 QTAQLTHPQ
+484 QTEQLTNTQ

-504 KPQLNSALMTTCN
+504 KPQPNSALMTTCK
-517 PTLQPKIPVHSALP
+517 PTLQPKNPVQPALP
-531 CQPHSNSTV
+531 CQPHSQPTV
-540 VPQAQSAIV
+540 VPQAQSAVV

-570 ALVPQPQAATLPVLQ
+570 ALVPQPQAPTLPVLQ
-585 TMQLLQV
+585 TMQLLQL
-592 NSEETPAAVTSSP
+592 NSEETPVAVTSSP

-653 HHTAIV
+653 HHTAVV
-659 STATPTLSSQTT
+659 STATPTLSSQIT
-671 TSNPTCTASMQAA
+671 TSNTTCTASMQAA
-684 GTKQLVHILP
+684 ATKQLVHILP

-727 SLSGQSVTQIL
+727 SQSGQSVTQIL
-738 QPTCEEPTSNIAMN
+738 QPTCEEPTSNVAMN
-752 CLGALTNLS
+752 CLGALTSLS

-776 SITPPSYSTTTVQP
+776 SIAPPSYTTVQP
-790 LPTCGPEVSTS
+790 LPTCGSEVSTS
-801 TETVLS
+801 IETVLS
-807 SSVPVPSTAAGSA
+807 SSVPVPSIAAGSA

-828 LGMSGNQTRQN
+828 CGTSGNQTRQN
-839 SVRRTKLVKQ
+839 SVRRTKLLKR

-855 RSLRRIALKNKAFVA
+855 RSLRRIAVKNKAFVA
-870 NDTCSELSTVA
+870 NDTCSELSTAA
-881 KSVDSVSSL
+881 KVDDSVSSL
-890 NKDAVCH
+890 NKDMVTH
-897 DVNTQRGPAPNIV
+897 DVNTQRGPVPNSV
-910 SSTCSSSAIISVS
+910 SSICSSSAVISVS
-923 SSSGKSE
+923 SSSEKSA
-930 DSSVM
+930 DSSVVP
-935 SSVNGS
+935 SVNGTI
-941 VAKPTLACGE
+941 VKPTLAGGDF
-951 VSKTKAKSIDDVHLH
+951 SKTKAKSDVHLH
-966 NNVTV
+966 NNETV
-971 SSVSTVCSTQ
+971 SSISTVSSTQ

-992 LSKEIFIPDV
+992 LSKEIFTPDI

-1008 SVVSAALSSQC
+1008 SAVSVALSSQG

-1025 VSLSVASSEVHVNS
+1025 VTLSVASSEVHVNS
-1039 SSSVTF
+1039 SCSVTF

-1058 HVCTNS
+1058 NVCTS
-1064 KGGSTESRPSFT
+1064 SESRSTESRPSFT
-1076 ESSPLVITVSSAQ
+1076 ESSPPLITVNSVQS
-1089 NNSKGKSVNS
+1089 NSKGKSVNS
-1099 DFCQPPLPSD
+1099 DLCQPPFPSD
-1109 ISTPSQT
+1109 RSTPSQQ
-1116 LGISANSTEG
+1116 LGVSANSTEVG
-1126 EPVISIMANQ
+1126 PMVSIMASQ
-1136 SISQTQNKFA
+1136 AISETQGSV
-1146 RREELTNSSQNQTSF
+1146 NSSQNQTSF
-1161 IVPSTPGQDTSLSTQ
+1161 IVPSTPTPGSDVSMSTQ
-1176 PVHLPETSR
+1176 PFQIPETSR
-1185 LSDPFKSLKQPST
+1185 MSDPFKSLQRPPT
-1198 MKMSMTT
+1198 MNMSMTT
-1205 SNQGNCAD
+1205 SNLGNCAD
-1213 FKLPESN
+1213 FKLPDSN
-1220 MNIQPGKDR
+1220 MNTQSGKDG
-1229 QSDGATEKGVTEIGA
+1229 QSDGATAKSVTEMGA

-1253 QQVCTLEN
+1253 QVCTLEN
-1261 DSFDPPLVTN
+1261 DSFDPPLGTN
-1271 RQTESPFAGGSGGRR
+1271 RQTDSPLAGGSGGRG

-1293 PAGHN
+1293 PVGHN
-1298 INASSSSFGAFTF
+1298 INASSSTFGTFTF
-1311 TSEQAEILARAI
+1311 TSEQAEILAMAARAI
-1323 FEQDSPGKRAAGCSV
+1323 FEQDSTGKRTSGCSV
-1338 DNPTSTAATGW
+1338 DNPTSTASTGW
-1349 DIPKRQAAPSNKDS
+1349 DLPKMQSVPSNKDS
-1363 ATDQQVKLTKQADL
+1363 VTDQQVKLTKQADL
-1377 PVSETSSQN
+1377 PVSETSSQV

-1398 GTTGI
+1398 STTGI

-1414 QPSSVTSLNVNN
+1414 QPSAVTSLNVNN

-1439 PNLAQQVSASSSGGA
+1439 PNLAQQVSAPSSGGA

-1464 VPPTCSGPA
+1464 VPPTCS

-1518 KPSPAGNVARVDI
+1518 KPCQAGNVARVDI
-1531 KATDHVQMMVGQMP
+1531 KAADHVQMMVSQMP
-1545 SSTSAGMPRNH
+1545 SSTSAVMPRNH

-1568 FMSTVLRPTEGHCS
+1568 FMSTVLRPTDGHCS
-1582 TQVPTHE
+1582 TQVLTHE
-1589 QTHLS
+1589 QTQPS

-1603 QHNAPQSGQNLGGNP
+1603 QHNAPQSGQNLVGNP

-1649 QRNLLQEQQVQK
+1649 QRNLLQDQHVQK
-1661 KRGVVRGGQTGLN
+1661 KRGVVRGGQSGPN

-1683 EKSGVQPP
+1683 EKSGVQHQQQQPP

-1702 QQSQQQQHHQQQQS
+1702 QQSQQHQQQQQQHHQQQQS

-1735 QQMPPQNSHSR
+1735 QQQMPRQNSHSR
-1746 HQHLQQQIQQQH
+1746 HQHLQQQIQQQQH
-1758 FGVRQDKNC
+1758 FGARQDKNC

-1782 GQPERPTGQ
+1782 GQPERPSGQ
-1791 DHGAVQRLMGSRSM
+1791 DHGAMQRLMGSRSM
-1805 EQQQLTSQANNSVS
+1805 EQQQMTSQASNSVS

-1826 TSSHQER
+1826 TSSRQER

-1854 RMGVHLQAPRSNAQ
+1854 RMGMHLQGPRSNAQ

-1880 RGKSNITHNSQS
+1880 RGKGNITHNSQS
-1892 RIPPDHANNAN
+1892 RLPPDHANNTDT
-1903 AQRIPDCG
+1903 QRISDCG
-1911 PFKALVSGHQLNN
+1911 PFKALVSGHQLSN

-1951 GFRMGAGPTV
+1951 GFRMGAGPTG

-1969 SGPHPVSQGVHIGAG
+1969 SGPHPVAQGVHIGAG

-2023 EYNCIP
+2023 EYNCVP
-2029 GTSAGE
+2029 GATAGE

-2042 PNLHPAQK
+2042 PNLHPGQK
-2050 AAPIHLGDNNKGH
+2050 AAPVRLGDNNKGQ
-2063 ISQVNANLHGP
+2063 ISQVSANLHGTT
-2074 PVRTGPP
+2074 VRTGPP

-2110 IVPDPQ
+2110 IGPPDLQ
-2116 STKIRPGDRPRSGNL
+2116 STKIRPGDRSRSGNL

-2140 SSLPLPSGGGVI
+2140 NSLPLPSGGGVI
-2152 LSRTQTGGEARRS
+2152 LGRTPTGSEARRS

-2223 TQPGASRT
+2223 TQPSASRT

-2245 FYPSYSPAAHPSLPS
+2245 FYPSYSPAAHPSLSS

-2279 SGSAPLNNRFGSILS
+2279 SGSAPLSNRFGSILS

-2313 PMPIGNSS
+2313 PMPIANSS